1 MTQGGSGKEKNGQR
15 MHRPRLEAA
24 QKPPYDG
31 INGNGRPLSRNFRKM
46 NTTLKDRLIRHL
58 EDGHYEPQSKSELAR
73 ALNVDSRQKQDFR
86 ALVDQLEEEGRLVR
100 LQKGRYALKR
110 ERRNLVHGMIRI
122 LRSGKILFLPKK
134 EDPAAAAMGW
144 DLEAIPELELKP
156 NHLGTALDGD
166 RVAVRVERKASRG
179 RRNDRRDRFAR
190 PDTGMK
196 ARVEEV
202 TERARSRWLGTFRA
216 GKNKLGRVLGD
227 GIGSPAS
234 IELAE
239 KPAMEVLP
247 GQLVSVEPVSRGE
260 EKKAPRGKIVEVLGY
275 PDDPH
280 VDMESVIRKY
290 DLPVEFPSP
299 VLREVETL
307 SKAPSP
313 RELARRE
320 DWTDRTVIT
329 IDPAS
334 AKDFDDAI
342 SIKATPQGWTLAVH
356 IADVSHFV
364 KPGSELDKE
373 ALRRGN
379 STYLPDRVL
388 PMLPPRL
395 SDDLCSLRPDV
406 VRLTKV
412 CEMKFDKKGKLLGAR
427 FADAFIRSKARLTY
441 QEAFTMMKGH
451 DKGEIPSMVREAWKL
466 ASILRRNRYAKGALD
481 LDFPEVRAV
490 MDKDGRVTDIITEE
504 YDESHQLIEECM
516 LAANGAVALT
526 LKNKNRPTIYRV
538 HEEPDSAKL
547 FEFGQLCKL
556 YGHPVHD
563 IGQRQY
569 LNELMKSIK
578 GTPDEQLLKLALL
591 KSLMRARYDTEPLG
605 HYGLATPNYCHFT
618 SPIRRYADLVVHRS
632 LDPLLANPPKG
643 AKGPGSVSRLEED
656 AEHISET
663 ERTSASAEKDANRMK
678 LFEWLEGQCFAEHP
692 EVHDALIT
700 ETRPFGVMLEIPR
713 LQIKGLIKPD
723 QLPGGRW
730 VYEAFANRWKSDHG
744 TVLCAGLRVPVIPV
758 KVDRDQQWA
767 DFTIAS
773 RGERREPEK
782 TGASGKKEKR
792 FTGRKRRPAEGKKAP
807 AKARGKRP

>member
-1 MTQGGSGKEKNGQR
+1 MMVPMGMGDTF
-15 MHRPRLEAA
+15 
-24 QKPPYDG
+24 
-31 INGNGRPLSRNFRKM
+31 SRNFRKM
-46 NTTLKDRLIRHL
+46 NHSLKDRLIRHM
-58 EDGHYEPQSKSELAR
+58 EDGRYEPQSKSELAR
-73 ALNVDSRQKQDFR
+73 ALNVDSRQKLDFR
-86 ALVDQLEEEGRLVR
+86 ALVDQMEEEGKLVR

-122 LRSGKILFLPKK
+122 LRSGKILFLPRKG
-134 EDPAAAAMGW
+134 DPAAAALGW
-144 DLEAIPELELKP
+144 DTEAVPELELKP

-166 RVAVRVERKASRG
+166 RVAVRVERKAAKG
-179 RRNDRRDRFAR
+179 RRNIRRNRFSS
-190 PDTGMK
+190 PDADMK

-202 TERARSRWLGTFRA
+202 TERARSRWLGVFRT
-216 GKNKLGRVLGD
+216 GKNKPGRVLGD
-227 GIGSPAS
+227 GVSSPSS

-247 GQLVSVEPVSRGE
+247 GQLVSVEPITCGE

-275 PDDPH
+275 PDEPH
-280 VDMESVIRKY
+280 VDMEAVIRKY
-290 DLPVEFPSP
+290 GLSVEFPAS
-299 VLREVETL
+299 VLRELETL
-307 SKAPSP
+307 PQTPSP
-313 RELARRE
+313 GELARRE

-334 AKDFDDAI
+334 ARDFDDAI
-342 SIKATPQGWTLAVH
+342 SITATPSGWTLAVH

-364 KPGSELDKE
+364 KPGGSLDGE

-412 CEMKFDKKGKLLGAR
+412 CEMKFDKKGKMLRAR

-441 QEAFTMMKGH
+441 QEAFAMLKGN
-451 DKGEIPSMVREAWKL
+451 DKGEVPSTVREAWNL

-490 MDKDGRVTDIITEE
+490 MDKDGRVTGIITEE

-516 LAANGAVALT
+516 LAANEAVALA
-526 LKNKNRPTIYRV
+526 LKNGNRPTIYRV

-547 FEFGQLCKL
+547 FEFGQLCRL

-563 IGQRQY
+563 IDQHQY

-578 GTPDEQLLKLALL
+578 GSPDEQLLKLALL

-632 LDPLLANPPKG
+632 LNPLLANPPKG
-643 AKGPGSVSRLEED
+643 AKGAGSTGRLEED

-663 ERTSASAEKDANRMK
+663 ERISASAEKDANRMK
-678 LFEWLEGQCFAEHP
+678 LFEWLEGQCYADHP
-692 EVHDALIT
+692 EVHEALVT
-700 ETRPFGVMLEIPR
+700 ETRHFGVLLEIPR
-713 LQIKGLIKPD
+713 LQIKGLVKPD
-723 QLPGGRW
+723 KLPGGRW
-730 VYEAFANRWKSDHG
+730 VYEAFASRWKNDHG
-744 TVLCAGLRVPVIPV
+744 SVLCAGLRVPVIPV
-758 KVDRDQQWA
+758 KVDREQQWA
-767 DFTIAS
+767 DFAIVS
-773 RGERREPEK
+773 REKPRQTGKTAFPTKQEKGISGRGRRN
-782 TGASGKKEKR
+782 R
-792 FTGRKRRPAEGKKAP
+792 
-807 AKARGKRP
+807 

>member
-1 MTQGGSGKEKNGQR
+1 MMVPMGMGDTF
-15 MHRPRLEAA
+15 
-24 QKPPYDG
+24 
-31 INGNGRPLSRNFRKM
+31 SRNFRKM
-46 NTTLKDRLIRHL
+46 NHSLKDRLIRHM
-58 EDGHYEPQSKSELAR
+58 EDGRYEPQSKSELAR
-73 ALNVDSRQKQDFR
+73 ALNVDSRQKLDFR
-86 ALVDQLEEEGRLVR
+86 ALVDQMEEEGKLVR

-122 LRSGKILFLPKK
+122 LRSGKILFLPRKG
-134 EDPAAAAMGW
+134 DPAAAALGW
-144 DLEAIPELELKP
+144 DTEAIPELELKP
-156 NHLGTALDGD
+156 NRLGTALDGD
-166 RVAVRVERKASRG
+166 RVAVRVERKAARG
-179 RRNDRRDRFAR
+179 RRNIRRDRFSS
-190 PDTGMK
+190 PDAGMK

-202 TERARSRWLGTFRA
+202 TERARSRWLGVFRT
-216 GKNKLGRVLGD
+216 GKNKPCRVLGD
-227 GIGSPAS
+227 GVSSPSS

-247 GQLVSVEPVSRGE
+247 GQLVSVEPVTCGE

-275 PDDPH
+275 PDEPH
-280 VDMESVIRKY
+280 VDMEAVIRKY
-290 DLPVEFPSP
+290 GLSAEFPAS
-299 VLREVETL
+299 VLRELETL
-307 SKAPSP
+307 PQNPSP
-313 RELARRE
+313 GELARRE
-320 DWTDRTVIT
+320 NWTDRTVIT

-334 AKDFDDAI
+334 ARDFDDAI
-342 SIKATPQGWTLAVH
+342 SITATPSGWTLAVH

-364 KPGSELDKE
+364 RPGGALDGE

-412 CEMKFDKKGKLLGAR
+412 CEMKFDQKGKMLRAR

-441 QEAFTMMKGH
+441 QEAFAMLKGN
-451 DKGEIPSMVREAWKL
+451 DKGEVPSTVREAWNL

-490 MDKDGRVTDIITEE
+490 MDKDGRVTGIITEE

-516 LAANGAVALT
+516 LAANEAVALA
-526 LKNKNRPTIYRV
+526 LKNGNRPTIYRV
-538 HEEPDSAKL
+538 HEEPDSSKL

-556 YGHPVHD
+556 YGYPVHD

-578 GTPDEQLLKLALL
+578 GSPDEQLLKLALL

-632 LDPLLANPPKG
+632 LNPLLANPPKG
-643 AKGPGSVSRLEED
+643 AKGAGSAGRLEED

-663 ERTSASAEKDANRMK
+663 ERISASAEKDANRMK
-678 LFEWLEGQCFAEHP
+678 LFEWLEGQCYTEHP
-692 EVHDALIT
+692 EVHEALVT
-700 ETRPFGVMLEIPR
+700 ETRHFGVLLEIPR
-713 LQIKGLIKPD
+713 LQIKGLVKPD
-723 QLPGGRW
+723 KLPGGRW
-730 VYEAFANRWKSDHG
+730 VYEAFASRWKNDHG
-744 TVLCAGLRVPVIPV
+744 SVLCAGLRVPVIPV
-758 KVDRDQQWA
+758 KVDREQQWA
-767 DFTIAS
+767 DFAIVS
-773 RGERREPEK
+773 REK
-782 TGASGKKEKR
+782 PRQTGKTA
-792 FTGRKRRPAEGKKAP
+792 FP
-807 AKARGKRP
+807 AKQEKGTSGHGRRNR

>member
-1 MTQGGSGKEKNGQR
+1 MGDTF
-15 MHRPRLEAA
+15 
-24 QKPPYDG
+24 
-31 INGNGRPLSRNFRKM
+31 SRNFRKM
-46 NTTLKDRLIRHL
+46 NHSLKDRLIRHM
-58 EDGHYEPQSKSELAR
+58 EDGRYEPQSKSELAR
-73 ALNVDSRQKQDFR
+73 ALNVDSRQKLDFR
-86 ALVDQLEEEGRLVR
+86 ALVNQMEEEGKLVR

-122 LRSGKILFLPKK
+122 LRSGKILFLPRKG
-134 EDPAAAAMGW
+134 DPAAAALGW
-144 DLEAIPELELKP
+144 DTEAIPELELKP
-156 NHLGTALDGD
+156 NRLGTALDGD
-166 RVAVRVERKASRG
+166 RVAVRVERKAARG
-179 RRNDRRDRFAR
+179 RRNIRRDRFSS
-190 PDTGMK
+190 PDAGMK

-202 TERARSRWLGTFRA
+202 TERARSRWLGVFRT
-216 GKNKLGRVLGD
+216 GKNKPGRVLGD
-227 GIGSPAS
+227 GVSSPSS

-247 GQLVSVEPVSRGE
+247 GQLVSVEPVTCGE

-275 PDDPH
+275 PDEPH
-280 VDMESVIRKY
+280 VDMEAVIRKY
-290 DLPVEFPSP
+290 GLSAEFPAS
-299 VLREVETL
+299 VLRELETL
-307 SKAPSP
+307 PQNPSP
-313 RELARRE
+313 GELARRE
-320 DWTDRTVIT
+320 NWTDRTVIT

-334 AKDFDDAI
+334 ARDFDDAI
-342 SIKATPQGWTLAVH
+342 SITATPSGWTLAVH

-364 KPGSELDKE
+364 RPGGALDGE

-412 CEMKFDKKGKLLGAR
+412 CEMKFDKKGKMLRAR

-441 QEAFTMMKGH
+441 QEAFAMLKGN
-451 DKGEIPSMVREAWKL
+451 DKGEVPSTVREAWNL

-490 MDKDGRVTDIITEE
+490 MDKDGRVTGIITEE

-516 LAANGAVALT
+516 LAANEAVALA
-526 LKNKNRPTIYRV
+526 LKNGNRPTIYRV
-538 HEEPDSAKL
+538 HEEPDSSKL

-556 YGHPVHD
+556 YGYPVHD

-578 GTPDEQLLKLALL
+578 GSPDEQLLKLALL

-632 LDPLLANPPKG
+632 LNPLLANPPKG
-643 AKGPGSVSRLEED
+643 AKGAGSAGRLEED

-663 ERTSASAEKDANRMK
+663 ERISASAEKDANRMK
-678 LFEWLEGQCFAEHP
+678 LFEWLEGQCYTEHP
-692 EVHDALIT
+692 EVHEALVT
-700 ETRPFGVMLEIPR
+700 ETRHFGVLLEIPR
-713 LQIKGLIKPD
+713 LQIKGLVKPD
-723 QLPGGRW
+723 KLPGGRW
-730 VYEAFANRWKSDHG
+730 VYEAFASRWKNDHG
-744 TVLCAGLRVPVIPV
+744 SVLCAGLRVPVIPV
-758 KVDRDQQWA
+758 KVDREQQWA
-767 DFTIAS
+767 DFAIVS
-773 RGERREPEK
+773 REK
-782 TGASGKKEKR
+782 PRQTGKTA
-792 FTGRKRRPAEGKKAP
+792 FP
-807 AKARGKRP
+807 AKQEKGTSGHGRRNR

>member
-1 MTQGGSGKEKNGQR
+1 MMVSMGMGDTF
-15 MHRPRLEAA
+15 
-24 QKPPYDG
+24 
-31 INGNGRPLSRNFRKM
+31 SRNFRKM
-46 NTTLKDRLIRHL
+46 NHSLKDRLIRHM
-58 EDGHYEPQSKSELAR
+58 EDGRYEPQSKSELAR
-73 ALNVDSRQKQDFR
+73 ALNVDSRQKLDFR
-86 ALVDQLEEEGRLVR
+86 ALVDQMEEEGKRVR

-122 LRSGKILFLPKK
+122 LRSGKILFLPRKG
-134 EDPAAAAMGW
+134 DPAAAALGW
-144 DLEAIPELELKP
+144 DTEAIPELELKP
-156 NHLGTALDGD
+156 NRLGTALDGD
-166 RVAVRVERKASRG
+166 RVAVRVERKAARG
-179 RRNDRRDRFAR
+179 RRNIRRDRFSS
-190 PDTGMK
+190 PDAGMK

-202 TERARSRWLGTFRA
+202 TERARSRWLGVFRT
-216 GKNKLGRVLGD
+216 GKNKPGRVLGD
-227 GIGSPAS
+227 GVSSPSS

-247 GQLVSVEPVSRGE
+247 GQLVSVEPVTCGE

-275 PDDPH
+275 PDEPH
-280 VDMESVIRKY
+280 VDMEAVIRKY
-290 DLPVEFPSP
+290 GLSAEFPAS
-299 VLREVETL
+299 VLRELETL
-307 SKAPSP
+307 PQNPSP
-313 RELARRE
+313 GELARRE
-320 DWTDRTVIT
+320 NWTDRTVIT

-334 AKDFDDAI
+334 ARDFDDAI
-342 SIKATPQGWTLAVH
+342 SITATPSGWTLAVH

-364 KPGSELDKE
+364 RPGGALDGE

-412 CEMKFDKKGKLLGAR
+412 CEMKFDQKGKMLRAR

-441 QEAFTMMKGH
+441 QEAFAMLKGN
-451 DKGEIPSMVREAWKL
+451 DKGEVPSTVREAWNL

-490 MDKDGRVTDIITEE
+490 MDKDGRVTGIITEE

-516 LAANGAVALT
+516 LAANEAVALA
-526 LKNKNRPTIYRV
+526 LKNGNRPTIYRV
-538 HEEPDSAKL
+538 HEEPDSSKL

-556 YGHPVHD
+556 YGYPVHD

-578 GTPDEQLLKLALL
+578 GSPDEQLLKLALL

-632 LDPLLANPPKG
+632 LNPLLANPPKG
-643 AKGPGSVSRLEED
+643 AKGAGSAGRLEED

-663 ERTSASAEKDANRMK
+663 ERISASAEKDANRMK
-678 LFEWLEGQCFAEHP
+678 LFEWLEGQCYTEHP
-692 EVHDALIT
+692 EVHEALVT
-700 ETRPFGVMLEIPR
+700 ETRHFGVLLEIPR
-713 LQIKGLIKPD
+713 LQIKGLVKPD
-723 QLPGGRW
+723 KLPGGRW
-730 VYEAFANRWKSDHG
+730 VYEAFASRWKNDHG
-744 TVLCAGLRVPVIPV
+744 SVLCAGLRVPVIPV
-758 KVDRDQQWA
+758 KVDREQQWA
-767 DFTIAS
+767 DFAIVS
-773 RGERREPEK
+773 REK
-782 TGASGKKEKR
+782 PRQTGKTA
-792 FTGRKRRPAEGKKAP
+792 FP
-807 AKARGKRP
+807 AKQEKGTSGHGRRNR

>member
-1 MTQGGSGKEKNGQR
+1 MMVPMGMGDTF
-15 MHRPRLEAA
+15 
-24 QKPPYDG
+24 
-31 INGNGRPLSRNFRKM
+31 SRNFRKM
-46 NTTLKDRLIRHL
+46 NHSLKDRLIRHM
-58 EDGHYEPQSKSELAR
+58 EDGRYEPQSKSELAR
-73 ALNVDSRQKQDFR
+73 ALNVDSRQKLDFR
-86 ALVDQLEEEGRLVR
+86 ALVDQMEEEGKLVR

-122 LRSGKILFLPKK
+122 LRSGKILFLPRKG
-134 EDPAAAAMGW
+134 DPAAAALGW
-144 DLEAIPELELKP
+144 DTEAIPELELKP
-156 NHLGTALDGD
+156 NRLGTALDGD
-166 RVAVRVERKASRG
+166 RVAVRVERKAARG
-179 RRNDRRDRFAR
+179 RRNIRRDRFSS
-190 PDTGMK
+190 PDAGMK

-202 TERARSRWLGTFRA
+202 TERARSRWLGVFRT
-216 GKNKLGRVLGD
+216 GKNKPGRVLGD
-227 GIGSPAS
+227 GVSSPS
-234 IELAE
+234 FIELAE

-247 GQLVSVEPVSRGE
+247 GQLVSVEPVTCGE

-275 PDDPH
+275 PDEPH
-280 VDMESVIRKY
+280 VDMEAVIRKY
-290 DLPVEFPSP
+290 GLSAEFPAS
-299 VLREVETL
+299 VLRELETL
-307 SKAPSP
+307 PQNPSP
-313 RELARRE
+313 GELARRE

-334 AKDFDDAI
+334 ARDFDDAI
-342 SIKATPQGWTLAVH
+342 SITATPSGWTLAVH

-364 KPGSELDKE
+364 RPGGALDGE

-412 CEMKFDKKGKLLGAR
+412 CEMKFDQKGKMLRAR

-441 QEAFTMMKGH
+441 QEAFAMLKGN
-451 DKGEIPSMVREAWKL
+451 DKGEVPSTVREAWNL

-490 MDKDGRVTDIITEE
+490 MDKDGRVTGIITEE

-516 LAANGAVALT
+516 LAANEAVALA
-526 LKNKNRPTIYRV
+526 LKNGNRPTIYRV
-538 HEEPDSAKL
+538 HEEPDSSKL

-556 YGHPVHD
+556 YGYPVHD

-578 GTPDEQLLKLALL
+578 GSPDEQLLKLALL

-632 LDPLLANPPKG
+632 LNPLLANPPKG
-643 AKGPGSVSRLEED
+643 AKGAGSAGRLEED

-663 ERTSASAEKDANRMK
+663 ERISASAEKDANRMK
-678 LFEWLEGQCFAEHP
+678 LFEWLEGQCYTEHP
-692 EVHDALIT
+692 EVHEALVT
-700 ETRPFGVMLEIPR
+700 ETRHFGVLLEIPR
-713 LQIKGLIKPD
+713 LQIKGLVKPD
-723 QLPGGRW
+723 KLPGGRW
-730 VYEAFANRWKSDHG
+730 VYEAFASRWKNDHG
-744 TVLCAGLRVPVIPV
+744 SVLCAGLRVPVIPV
-758 KVDRDQQWA
+758 KVDREQQWA
-767 DFTIAS
+767 DFAIVS
-773 RGERREPEK
+773 REK
-782 TGASGKKEKR
+782 PRQTGKTA
-792 FTGRKRRPAEGKKAP
+792 FP
-807 AKARGKRP
+807 AKQEKGTSGHGRRNR

>member
-1 MTQGGSGKEKNGQR
+1 

-31 INGNGRPLSRNFRKM
+31 INGNGRLLSRNFHKM
-46 NTTLKDRLIRHL
+46 NNSLKDRLVRHM

-86 ALVDQLEEEGRLVR
+86 AIVDQLEEEGRLVR

-134 EDPAAAAMGW
+134 GDPAAADLGW

-166 RVAVRVERKASRG
+166 RVAVRVERKAAKG
-179 RRNDRRDRFAR
+179 RRNVRRDRFSS

-202 TERARSRWLGTFRA
+202 TERARSRWLGVFRA

-227 GIGSPAS
+227 GVGSPEY
-234 IELAE
+234 IELVE

-280 VDMESVIRKY
+280 VDMEAVIRKY
-290 DLPVEFPSP
+290 DLPVEFPAS
-299 VLREVETL
+299 VLQEVE
-307 SKAPSP
+307 SFRKNPSSV
-313 RELARRE
+313 ELGRRE

-334 AKDFDDAI
+334 ARDFDDAI
-342 SIKATPQGWTLAVH
+342 SITATPSGWTLAVH

-364 KPGSELDKE
+364 KPGGALDEE

-412 CEMKFDKKGKLLGAR
+412 CEMKFDKKGKMLHAR

-441 QEAFTMMKGH
+441 QEAFTMLKGH
-451 DKGEIPSMVREAWKL
+451 DKGEVPSMVREAWKL

-490 MDKDGRVTDIITEE
+490 MDKDGRVTIPGF
-504 YDESHQLIEECM
+504 YDDVRELTPAERKAFNKAPFS
-516 LAANGAVALT
+516 LAGYKKSLSIGDVEGEAGYTTLERTGVRPSLDVNGIWGGYTGEGTKTVIPSKA
-526 LKNKNRPTIYRV
+526 
-538 HEEPDSAKL
+538 SAKISMRLVPNQDYRKISRL
-547 FEFGQLCKL
+547 FEKYFRSIA
-556 YGHPVHD
+556 P
-563 IGQRQY
+563 
-569 LNELMKSIK
+569 KSVK
-578 GTPDEQLLKLALL
+578 VKV
-591 KSLMRARYDTEPLG
+591 KSLHGGMPYVAPTDMPAYKAAQKAIAETFGKKPLPFYSG
-605 HYGLATPNYCHFT
+605 GSIPIISGFESILGIKSLLIGFGLAEDAIHSPNESYGLEQFDRGVET
-618 SPIRRYADLVVHRS
+618 I
-632 LDPLLANPPKG
+632 PLFYKYFA
-643 AKGPGSVSRLEED
+643 
-656 AEHISET
+656 
-663 ERTSASAEKDANRMK
+663 AEK
-678 LFEWLEGQCFAEHP
+678 
-692 EVHDALIT
+692 
-700 ETRPFGVMLEIPR
+700 
-713 LQIKGLIKPD
+713 
-723 QLPGGRW
+723 
-730 VYEAFANRWKSDHG
+730 
-744 TVLCAGLRVPVIPV
+744 
-758 KVDRDQQWA
+758 
-767 DFTIAS
+767 
-773 RGERREPEK
+773 
-782 TGASGKKEKR
+782 
-792 FTGRKRRPAEGKKAP
+792 
-807 AKARGKRP
+807 

>member
-1 MTQGGSGKEKNGQR
+1 MMVPMEMGDTF
-15 MHRPRLEAA
+15 
-24 QKPPYDG
+24 
-31 INGNGRPLSRNFRKM
+31 SRNFRKM
-46 NTTLKDRLIRHL
+46 NHSLKDRLIRHM
-58 EDGHYEPQSKSELAR
+58 EDGRYEPQSKSELAR
-73 ALNVDSRQKQDFR
+73 ALNVDSRQKLDFR
-86 ALVDQLEEEGRLVR
+86 ALVDQMEEEGKLVR

-122 LRSGKILFLPKK
+122 LRSGKILFLPRKG
-134 EDPAAAAMGW
+134 DPAAAALGW
-144 DLEAIPELELKP
+144 DTEAIPELELKP
-156 NHLGTALDGD
+156 NRLGNALDGD
-166 RVAVRVERKASRG
+166 RVAVRVERKAARG
-179 RRNDRRDRFAR
+179 RRNIRRDRFSS
-190 PDTGMK
+190 PDAGMK

-202 TERARSRWLGTFRA
+202 TERARSRWLGVFRT
-216 GKNKLGRVLGD
+216 GKNKPGRVLGD
-227 GIGSPAS
+227 GVSSPSS

-247 GQLVSVEPVSRGE
+247 GQLVSVEPVTCGE

-275 PDDPH
+275 PDEPH
-280 VDMESVIRKY
+280 VDMEAVIRKY
-290 DLPVEFPSP
+290 GLSAEFPAS
-299 VLREVETL
+299 VLRELETL
-307 SKAPSP
+307 PQNPSP
-313 RELARRE
+313 GELARRE
-320 DWTDRTVIT
+320 NWTDRTVIT

-334 AKDFDDAI
+334 ARDFDDAI
-342 SIKATPQGWTLAVH
+342 SITATPSGWTLAVH

-364 KPGSELDKE
+364 RPGGALDGE

-412 CEMKFDKKGKLLGAR
+412 CEMKFDQKGKMLRAR

-441 QEAFTMMKGH
+441 QEAFAMLKGN
-451 DKGEIPSMVREAWKL
+451 DKGEVPSTVREAWNL

-490 MDKDGRVTDIITEE
+490 MDKDGRVTGIITEE

-516 LAANGAVALT
+516 LAANEAVALA
-526 LKNKNRPTIYRV
+526 LKNGNRPTIYRV
-538 HEEPDSAKL
+538 HEEPDSSKL

-556 YGHPVHD
+556 YGYPVHD

-578 GTPDEQLLKLALL
+578 GSPDEQLLKLALL

-632 LDPLLANPPKG
+632 LNPLLANPPKG
-643 AKGPGSVSRLEED
+643 AKGAGSAGRLEED

-663 ERTSASAEKDANRMK
+663 ERISASAEKDTNRMK
-678 LFEWLEGQCFAEHP
+678 LFEWLEGQCYTEHP
-692 EVHDALIT
+692 EVHEALVT
-700 ETRPFGVMLEIPR
+700 ETRHFGVLLEIPR
-713 LQIKGLIKPD
+713 LQIKGLVKPD
-723 QLPGGRW
+723 KLPGGRW
-730 VYEAFANRWKSDHG
+730 VYEAFASRWKNDHG
-744 TVLCAGLRVPVIPV
+744 SVLCAGLRVPVIPV
-758 KVDRDQQWA
+758 KVDREQQWA
-767 DFTIAS
+767 DFAIVS
-773 RGERREPEK
+773 REK
-782 TGASGKKEKR
+782 PRQTGKTA
-792 FTGRKRRPAEGKKAP
+792 FP
-807 AKARGKRP
+807 AKQEKGTSGHGRRNR

>member
-1 MTQGGSGKEKNGQR
+1 MMVSMGMGDTF
-15 MHRPRLEAA
+15 
-24 QKPPYDG
+24 
-31 INGNGRPLSRNFRKM
+31 SRNFRKM
-46 NTTLKDRLIRHL
+46 NHSLKDRLIRHM
-58 EDGHYEPQSKSELAR
+58 EDGRYEPQSKSELAR
-73 ALNVDSRQKQDFR
+73 ALNVDSRQKLDFR
-86 ALVDQLEEEGRLVR
+86 ALVDQMEEEGKLVR

-122 LRSGKILFLPKK
+122 LRSGKILFLPRKG
-134 EDPAAAAMGW
+134 DPAAAALGW
-144 DLEAIPELELKP
+144 DTEAIPELELKP
-156 NHLGTALDGD
+156 NRLGNALDGD
-166 RVAVRVERKASRG
+166 RVAVRVERKAARG
-179 RRNDRRDRFAR
+179 RRNIRRDRFSS
-190 PDTGMK
+190 PDAGMK

-202 TERARSRWLGTFRA
+202 TERARSRWLGVFRT
-216 GKNKLGRVLGD
+216 GKNKPGRVLGD
-227 GIGSPAS
+227 GVSSPSS

-247 GQLVSVEPVSRGE
+247 GQLVSVEPVTCGE

-275 PDDPH
+275 PDELH
-280 VDMESVIRKY
+280 VDMEAVIRKY
-290 DLPVEFPSP
+290 GLSAEFPAS
-299 VLREVETL
+299 VLRELETL
-307 SKAPSP
+307 PQNPSP
-313 RELARRE
+313 GELARRE
-320 DWTDRTVIT
+320 NWTDRTVIT

-334 AKDFDDAI
+334 ARDFDDAI
-342 SIKATPQGWTLAVH
+342 SITATPSGWTLAVH

-364 KPGSELDKE
+364 RPGGALDGE

-412 CEMKFDKKGKLLGAR
+412 CEMKFDQKGKMLRAR

-441 QEAFTMMKGH
+441 QEAFAMLKGN
-451 DKGEIPSMVREAWKL
+451 DKGEVPSTVREAWNL

-490 MDKDGRVTDIITEE
+490 MDKDGRVTGIITEE

-516 LAANGAVALT
+516 LAANEAVALA
-526 LKNKNRPTIYRV
+526 LKNGNRPTIYRV
-538 HEEPDSAKL
+538 HEEPDSSKL

-556 YGHPVHD
+556 YGYPVHD

-578 GTPDEQLLKLALL
+578 GSPDEQLLKLALL

-632 LDPLLANPPKG
+632 LNPLLANPPKG
-643 AKGPGSVSRLEED
+643 AKGAGSAGRLEED

-663 ERTSASAEKDANRMK
+663 ERISASAEKDANRMK
-678 LFEWLEGQCFAEHP
+678 LFEWLEGQCYTEHP
-692 EVHDALIT
+692 EVHEALVT
-700 ETRPFGVMLEIPR
+700 ETRHFGVLLEIPR
-713 LQIKGLIKPD
+713 FQIKGLVKPD
-723 QLPGGRW
+723 KLPGGRW
-730 VYEAFANRWKSDHG
+730 VYEAFASRWKNDHG
-744 TVLCAGLRVPVIPV
+744 SVLCAGLRVPVIPV
-758 KVDRDQQWA
+758 KVDREQQWA
-767 DFTIAS
+767 DFAIVS
-773 RGERREPEK
+773 REK
-782 TGASGKKEKR
+782 PRQTGKTA
-792 FTGRKRRPAEGKKAP
+792 FP
-807 AKARGKRP
+807 AKQEKGTSGHGRRNR

>member
-1 MTQGGSGKEKNGQR
+1 MG
-15 MHRPRLEAA
+15 M
-24 QKPPYDG
+24 
-31 INGNGRPLSRNFRKM
+31 GNSFSRNFRKM
-46 NTTLKDRLIRHL
+46 NNSLKDRLIRHM

-73 ALNVDSRQKQDFR
+73 ALNVDSRQKLDFR
-86 ALVDQLEEEGRLVR
+86 ALVDQMEEEGKLVR

-122 LRSGKILFLPKK
+122 LRSGKILFLPRK
-134 EDPAAAAMGW
+134 EDPAAAALGW
-144 DLEAIPELELKP
+144 DTEAVPELELKP

-166 RVAVRVERKASRG
+166 RVAVRVERKAARG
-179 RRNDRRDRFAR
+179 RRNIRRNRFSS
-190 PDTGMK
+190 PDADMK

-202 TERARSRWLGTFRA
+202 TERARSRWLGVFRT
-216 GKNKLGRVLGD
+216 GKNKPGRVLGD
-227 GIGSPAS
+227 GVSSPSS

-247 GQLVSVEPVSRGE
+247 GQLVSVEPITCGE

-275 PDDPH
+275 PDEPH
-280 VDMESVIRKY
+280 VDMEAVIRKY
-290 DLPVEFPSP
+290 GLSVEFPAS
-299 VLREVETL
+299 VLRELETL
-307 SKAPSP
+307 PQTPSP
-313 RELARRE
+313 GELARRE

-334 AKDFDDAI
+334 ARDFDDAI
-342 SIKATPQGWTLAVH
+342 SITATPSGWTLAVH

-364 KPGSELDKE
+364 KPGGSLDGE

-412 CEMKFDKKGKLLGAR
+412 CEMKFDKKGKMLRAR

-441 QEAFTMMKGH
+441 QEAFAMLKGN
-451 DKGEIPSMVREAWKL
+451 DKGEVPSTVREAWNL

-490 MDKDGRVTDIITEE
+490 MDKDGRVTGIITEE

-516 LAANGAVALT
+516 LAANEAVALA
-526 LKNKNRPTIYRV
+526 LKNGNRPTIYRV

-547 FEFGQLCKL
+547 FEFGQLCRL

-578 GTPDEQLLKLALL
+578 GSPDEQLLKLALL
-591 KSLMRARYDTEPLG
+591 KSLMRARYDTEPMG

-632 LDPLLANPPKG
+632 LNPLLANPPKG
-643 AKGPGSVSRLEED
+643 AKGAGSTGRLEED

-663 ERTSASAEKDANRMK
+663 ERISASAEKDANRMK
-678 LFEWLEGQCFAEHP
+678 LFEWLEGQCYTDHP
-692 EVHDALIT
+692 EVHEALVT
-700 ETRPFGVMLEIPR
+700 ETRHFGVLLEIPR
-713 LQIKGLIKPD
+713 LQIKGLVKPD
-723 QLPGGRW
+723 KLPGGRW
-730 VYEAFANRWKSDHG
+730 VYEAFASRWKNDHG
-744 TVLCAGLRVPVIPV
+744 SVLCAGLRVPVIPV
-758 KVDRDQQWA
+758 KVDREQQWA
-767 DFTIAS
+767 DFAIVS
-773 RGERREPEK
+773 REK
-782 TGASGKKEKR
+782 PRQTGKTA
-792 FTGRKRRPAEGKKAP
+792 FP
-807 AKARGKRP
+807 AKQEKGISGRGRRNR

>member
-1 MTQGGSGKEKNGQR
+1 MGMGDTF
-15 MHRPRLEAA
+15 
-24 QKPPYDG
+24 
-31 INGNGRPLSRNFRKM
+31 SRNFRKM
-46 NTTLKDRLIRHL
+46 NHSLKDRLIRHM
-58 EDGHYEPQSKSELAR
+58 EDGRYEPQSKSELAR
-73 ALNVDSRQKQDFR
+73 ALNVDSRQKLDFR
-86 ALVDQLEEEGRLVR
+86 ALVDQMEEEGKLVR
-100 LQKGRYALKR
+100 LQKGRYTLKR

-122 LRSGKILFLPKK
+122 LRSGKILFLPRKG
-134 EDPAAAAMGW
+134 DPAAAALGW
-144 DLEAIPELELKP
+144 DTEAIPELELKP
-156 NHLGTALDGD
+156 NRLGTALDGD
-166 RVAVRVERKASRG
+166 RVAVRVERKTAKG
-179 RRNDRRDRFAR
+179 RRNIRRDRFSS
-190 PDTGMK
+190 PDAGMK

-202 TERARSRWLGTFRA
+202 TERARSRWLGVFRT

-227 GIGSPAS
+227 GVSSPSS

-247 GQLVSVEPVSRGE
+247 GQLVSVEPVPCGE
-260 EKKAPRGKIVEVLGY
+260 EKKAPRGKIMEVLGY
-275 PDDPH
+275 PDEPH
-280 VDMESVIRKY
+280 VDMEAVIRKY
-290 DLPVEFPSP
+290 GLSAEFPAS
-299 VLREVETL
+299 VLRELETL
-307 SKAPSP
+307 PQNPSP
-313 RELARRE
+313 GELARRE

-334 AKDFDDAI
+334 ARDFDDAI
-342 SIKATPQGWTLAVH
+342 SITATPSGWTLAVH

-364 KPGSELDKE
+364 RPGGALDGE

-412 CEMKFDKKGKLLGAR
+412 CEMKFDQKGKMLRAR

-441 QEAFTMMKGH
+441 QEAFAMLKGN
-451 DKGEIPSMVREAWKL
+451 DKGEVPSTVREAWNL

-490 MDKDGRVTDIITEE
+490 MDKDGRVTGIITEE

-516 LAANGAVALT
+516 LAANEAVALA
-526 LKNKNRPTIYRV
+526 LKNGNRPTIYRV
-538 HEEPDSAKL
+538 HEEPNSSKL

-578 GTPDEQLLKLALL
+578 DSPDEQLLKLALL
-591 KSLMRARYDTEPLG
+591 KSLMRARYDTDPLG

-632 LDPLLANPPKG
+632 LNPLLSNPPKG
-643 AKGPGSVSRLEED
+643 AKGAGSAGRLEED

-663 ERTSASAEKDANRMK
+663 ERISASAEKDANRMK
-678 LFEWLEGQCFAEHP
+678 LFEWLEDQCYTDHP
-692 EVHDALIT
+692 EVHEALVT
-700 ETRPFGVMLEIPR
+700 ETRHFGVLLEIPR
-713 LQIKGLIKPD
+713 LQIKGLVKPD
-723 QLPGGRW
+723 KLPGGRW
-730 VYEAFANRWKSDHG
+730 VYEAFASRWKNDHG
-744 TVLCAGLRVPVIPV
+744 SVLCAGLRVPVIPV
-758 KVDRDQQWA
+758 KVDREQQWA
-767 DFTIAS
+767 DFAIVS
-773 RGERREPEK
+773 RKKPRQTEK
-782 TGASGKKEKR
+782 TAFPAKQEKR
-792 FTGRKRRPAEGKKAP
+792 TSGRGRRN
-807 AKARGKRP
+807 R

>member
-1 MTQGGSGKEKNGQR
+1 MMVSMGMGDTFSQ
-15 MHRPRLEAA
+15 
-24 QKPPYDG
+24 
-31 INGNGRPLSRNFRKM
+31 NFRKM
-46 NTTLKDRLIRHL
+46 NHSLKDRLIRHM
-58 EDGHYEPQSKSELAR
+58 EDGRYEPQSKSELAR
-73 ALNVDSRQKQDFR
+73 ALNVESRQKLDFR
-86 ALVDQLEEEGRLVR
+86 ALVDQMEEEGKLVR

-122 LRSGKILFLPKK
+122 LRSGKILFLPRKG
-134 EDPAAAAMGW
+134 DPAAAALGW
-144 DLEAIPELELKP
+144 DTEAIPELELKP
-156 NHLGTALDGD
+156 NRLGTALDGD
-166 RVAVRVERKASRG
+166 RVAVRVERKMAKG
-179 RRNDRRDRFAR
+179 RRNIRRDRFSS
-190 PDTGMK
+190 PDAGMK

-202 TERARSRWLGTFRA
+202 TERARSRWLGVFRT

-227 GIGSPAS
+227 GVSSPSS

-247 GQLVSVEPVSRGE
+247 GQLVSVEPVPCGE
-260 EKKAPRGKIVEVLGY
+260 EKKAPRGKIMEVLGY
-275 PDDPH
+275 PDEPH
-280 VDMESVIRKY
+280 VDMEAVIRKY
-290 DLPVEFPSP
+290 GLSAEFPAS
-299 VLREVETL
+299 VLRELETL
-307 SKAPSP
+307 PQNPSP
-313 RELARRE
+313 GELARRE

-334 AKDFDDAI
+334 ARDFDDAI
-342 SIKATPQGWTLAVH
+342 SITATPSGWTLAVH

-364 KPGSELDKE
+364 RPGGALDGE

-412 CEMKFDKKGKLLGAR
+412 CEMKFDQKGKMLRAR

-441 QEAFTMMKGH
+441 QEAFAMLKGN
-451 DKGEIPSMVREAWKL
+451 DKGEVPSTVREAWNL

-490 MDKDGRVTDIITEE
+490 MDKDGRVTGILTEE

-516 LAANGAVALT
+516 LAANEAVALA
-526 LKNKNRPTIYRV
+526 LKNGNRPTIYRV
-538 HEEPDSAKL
+538 HEEPDSSKL

-578 GTPDEQLLKLALL
+578 DSPDEQLLKLALL

-632 LDPLLANPPKG
+632 LNPLLSNPPKG
-643 AKGPGSVSRLEED
+643 AKGAGSAGRLEED

-663 ERTSASAEKDANRMK
+663 ERISASAEKDANRMK
-678 LFEWLEGQCFAEHP
+678 LFEWLEGQCYTDHP
-692 EVHDALIT
+692 EVHEALVT
-700 ETRPFGVMLEIPR
+700 ETRHFGVLLEIPR
-713 LQIKGLIKPD
+713 LQIKGLVKPD
-723 QLPGGRW
+723 KLPGGRW
-730 VYEAFANRWKSDHG
+730 VYEAFASRWKNDHG
-744 TVLCAGLRVPVIPV
+744 SVLCAGLRVPVIPV
-758 KVDRDQQWA
+758 KVDREQQWA
-767 DFTIAS
+767 DFAIVS
-773 RGERREPEK
+773 REKPRQTEK
-782 TGASGKKEKR
+782 TAFPAKQEKR
-792 FTGRKRRPAEGKKAP
+792 TSGRGRRN
-807 AKARGKRP
+807 R

>member
-1 MTQGGSGKEKNGQR
+1 MMVPMGTG
-15 MHRPRLEAA
+15 
-24 QKPPYDG
+24 DTF
-31 INGNGRPLSRNFRKM
+31 SRNFRKM
-46 NTTLKDRLIRHL
+46 NHSLKDRLIRHM
-58 EDGHYEPQSKSELAR
+58 EDGRHEPQSKSELAR
-73 ALNVDSRQKQDFR
+73 ALNVDSRQKLDFR
-86 ALVDQLEEEGRLVR
+86 ALVDQMEEEGKLVR

-122 LRSGKILFLPKK
+122 LRSGKILFLPRKG
-134 EDPAAAAMGW
+134 DPAAAALGW
-144 DLEAIPELELKP
+144 DTEAIPELELKP
-156 NHLGTALDGD
+156 NRLGNALDGD
-166 RVAVRVERKASRG
+166 RVAVRVERKTAKG
-179 RRNDRRDRFAR
+179 RRNIRRDRFSS
-190 PDTGMK
+190 PDAGMK

-202 TERARSRWLGTFRA
+202 TERARSRWLGVFRT
-216 GKNKLGRVLGD
+216 GKNKPGRVLGD
-227 GIGSPAS
+227 GVSSPSS

-247 GQLVSVEPVSRGE
+247 GQLVSVEPVTCGE

-275 PDDPH
+275 PDEPH
-280 VDMESVIRKY
+280 VDMEAVIRKY
-290 DLPVEFPSP
+290 GLSAEFPAS
-299 VLREVETL
+299 VLRELETL
-307 SKAPSP
+307 PQNPSP
-313 RELARRE
+313 GELARRE

-334 AKDFDDAI
+334 ARDFDDAI
-342 SIKATPQGWTLAVH
+342 SITATPSGWTLAVH

-364 KPGSELDKE
+364 RPGGALDGE

-412 CEMKFDKKGKLLGAR
+412 CEMKFDQKGKMLRAR

-441 QEAFTMMKGH
+441 QEAFAMLKGN
-451 DKGEIPSMVREAWKL
+451 DKGEVPSTVREAWNL

-490 MDKDGRVTDIITEE
+490 MDKDGRVTGIITEE

-516 LAANGAVALT
+516 LAANEAVALA
-526 LKNKNRPTIYRV
+526 LKNGNRPTIYRV

-569 LNELMKSIK
+569 LNELMKFIK
-578 GTPDEQLLKLALL
+578 GSPDEQLLKLALL

-632 LDPLLANPPKG
+632 LNPLLANPPKG
-643 AKGPGSVSRLEED
+643 AKGAGSTGRLEED

-663 ERTSASAEKDANRMK
+663 ERISASAEKDANRMK
-678 LFEWLEGQCFAEHP
+678 LFEWLEGQCYTDHP
-692 EVHDALIT
+692 EVHEALVM
-700 ETRPFGVMLEIPR
+700 ETRHFGVLLEIPR
-713 LQIKGLIKPD
+713 LQIKGLVKPD
-723 QLPGGRW
+723 KLPGGRW
-730 VYEAFANRWKSDHG
+730 VYEAFASRWKNDHG
-744 TVLCAGLRVPVIPV
+744 SVLCAGLRVPVIPV
-758 KVDRDQQWA
+758 KVDREQQWA
-767 DFTIAS
+767 DFAIVS
-773 RGERREPEK
+773 REKPRQTGKTAVPVKQEKGTSGHGRRN
-782 TGASGKKEKR
+782 R
-792 FTGRKRRPAEGKKAP
+792 
-807 AKARGKRP
+807 

>member
-1 MTQGGSGKEKNGQR
+1 MMVPMEMGDTF
-15 MHRPRLEAA
+15 
-24 QKPPYDG
+24 
-31 INGNGRPLSRNFRKM
+31 SRNFRKM
-46 NTTLKDRLIRHL
+46 NHSLKDRLIRHM
-58 EDGHYEPQSKSELAR
+58 EDGRYEPQSKSELAR
-73 ALNVDSRQKQDFR
+73 ALNVDSRQKLDFR
-86 ALVDQLEEEGRLVR
+86 ALVDQMEEEGKLVR

-122 LRSGKILFLPKK
+122 LRSGKILFLPRKG
-134 EDPAAAAMGW
+134 DPAAAALGW
-144 DLEAIPELELKP
+144 DTEAIPELELKP
-156 NHLGTALDGD
+156 NRLGNALDGD
-166 RVAVRVERKASRG
+166 RVAVRVERKAARG
-179 RRNDRRDRFAR
+179 RRNIRRDRFSS
-190 PDTGMK
+190 PDAGMK

-202 TERARSRWLGTFRA
+202 TERARSRWLGVFRT
-216 GKNKLGRVLGD
+216 GKNKPGRVLGD
-227 GIGSPAS
+227 GVSSPSS

-247 GQLVSVEPVSRGE
+247 GQLVSVEPVTCGE

-275 PDDPH
+275 PDEPH
-280 VDMESVIRKY
+280 VDMEAVIGKY
-290 DLPVEFPSP
+290 GLSAEFPAS
-299 VLREVETL
+299 VLRELETL
-307 SKAPSP
+307 PQNPSP
-313 RELARRE
+313 GELARRE
-320 DWTDRTVIT
+320 NWTDRTVIT

-334 AKDFDDAI
+334 ARDFDDAI
-342 SIKATPQGWTLAVH
+342 SITATPSGWTLAVH

-364 KPGSELDKE
+364 RPGGALDGE

-412 CEMKFDKKGKLLGAR
+412 CEMKFDQKGKMLRAR

-441 QEAFTMMKGH
+441 QEAFAMLKGN
-451 DKGEIPSMVREAWKL
+451 DKGEVPSTVREAWNL

-490 MDKDGRVTDIITEE
+490 MDKDGRVTGIITEE

-516 LAANGAVALT
+516 LAANEAVALA
-526 LKNKNRPTIYRV
+526 LKNGNRPTIYRV
-538 HEEPDSAKL
+538 HEEPDSSKL

-556 YGHPVHD
+556 YGYPVHD

-578 GTPDEQLLKLALL
+578 GSPDEQLLKLALL

-632 LDPLLANPPKG
+632 LNPLLANPPKG
-643 AKGPGSVSRLEED
+643 AKGAGSAGRLEED

-663 ERTSASAEKDANRMK
+663 ERISASAEKDANRMK
-678 LFEWLEGQCFAEHP
+678 LFEWLEGQCYTEHP
-692 EVHDALIT
+692 EVHEALVT
-700 ETRPFGVMLEIPR
+700 ETRHFGVLLEIPR
-713 LQIKGLIKPD
+713 LQIKGLVKPD
-723 QLPGGRW
+723 KLPGGRW
-730 VYEAFANRWKSDHG
+730 VYEAFASRWKNDHG
-744 TVLCAGLRVPVIPV
+744 SVLCAGLRVPVIPV
-758 KVDRDQQWA
+758 KVDREQQWA
-767 DFTIAS
+767 DFAIVS
-773 RGERREPEK
+773 REK
-782 TGASGKKEKR
+782 PRQTGKTA
-792 FTGRKRRPAEGKKAP
+792 FP
-807 AKARGKRP
+807 AKQEKGTSGHGRRNR

>member
-1 MTQGGSGKEKNGQR
+1 MMVPMEMGDTF
-15 MHRPRLEAA
+15 
-24 QKPPYDG
+24 
-31 INGNGRPLSRNFRKM
+31 SRNFRKM
-46 NTTLKDRLIRHL
+46 NHSLKDRLIRHM
-58 EDGHYEPQSKSELAR
+58 EDGRYEPQSKSELAR
-73 ALNVDSRQKQDFR
+73 ALNVDSRQKLDFR
-86 ALVDQLEEEGRLVR
+86 ALVDQMEEEGKLVR

-122 LRSGKILFLPKK
+122 LRSGKILFLPRKG
-134 EDPAAAAMGW
+134 DPAAAALGW
-144 DLEAIPELELKP
+144 DTEAIPELELKP
-156 NHLGTALDGD
+156 NRLGNALDGD
-166 RVAVRVERKASRG
+166 RVAVRVERKAARG
-179 RRNDRRDRFAR
+179 RRNIRRDRFSS
-190 PDTGMK
+190 PDAGMK

-202 TERARSRWLGTFRA
+202 TERARSRWLGVFRT
-216 GKNKLGRVLGD
+216 GKNKPGRVLGD
-227 GIGSPAS
+227 GVSSPSS

-247 GQLVSVEPVSRGE
+247 GQLVSVEPVTCGE

-275 PDDPH
+275 PDEPH
-280 VDMESVIRKY
+280 VDMEAVIRKY
-290 DLPVEFPSP
+290 GLSAEFPAS
-299 VLREVETL
+299 VLRELETL
-307 SKAPSP
+307 PQNPSP
-313 RELARRE
+313 GELARRE
-320 DWTDRTVIT
+320 NWTDRTVIT

-334 AKDFDDAI
+334 ARDFDDAI
-342 SIKATPQGWTLAVH
+342 SITATPSGWTLAVH

-364 KPGSELDKE
+364 RPGGALDGE

-412 CEMKFDKKGKLLGAR
+412 CEMKFDQKGKMLRAR

-441 QEAFTMMKGH
+441 QEAFAMLKGN
-451 DKGEIPSMVREAWKL
+451 DKGEVPSTVREAWNL

-490 MDKDGRVTDIITEE
+490 MDKDGRVTGIITEE

-516 LAANGAVALT
+516 LAANEAVALA
-526 LKNKNRPTIYRV
+526 LKNGNRPTIYRV
-538 HEEPDSAKL
+538 HEEPDSSKL

-556 YGHPVHD
+556 YGYPVHD

-578 GTPDEQLLKLALL
+578 GSPDEQLLKLALL

-632 LDPLLANPPKG
+632 LNPLLANPPKG
-643 AKGPGSVSRLEED
+643 AKGAGSAGRLEED

-663 ERTSASAEKDANRMK
+663 ERISASAEKDANRMK
-678 LFEWLEGQCFAEHP
+678 LFEWLEGQCYTEHP
-692 EVHDALIT
+692 EVHEALVT
-700 ETRPFGVMLEIPR
+700 ETRHFGVLLEIPR
-713 LQIKGLIKPD
+713 FQIKGLVKPD
-723 QLPGGRW
+723 KLPGGRW
-730 VYEAFANRWKSDHG
+730 VYEAFASRWKNDHG
-744 TVLCAGLRVPVIPV
+744 SVLCAGLRVPVIPV
-758 KVDRDQQWA
+758 KVDREQQWA
-767 DFTIAS
+767 DFAIVS
-773 RGERREPEK
+773 REK
-782 TGASGKKEKR
+782 PRQTGKTA
-792 FTGRKRRPAEGKKAP
+792 FP
-807 AKARGKRP
+807 AKQEKGTSGHGRRNR

>member
-1 MTQGGSGKEKNGQR
+1 MMVPMGMGDTF
-15 MHRPRLEAA
+15 
-24 QKPPYDG
+24 
-31 INGNGRPLSRNFRKM
+31 SRNFRKM
-46 NTTLKDRLIRHL
+46 NHSLKDRLIRHM
-58 EDGHYEPQSKSELAR
+58 EDGRYEPQSKSELAR
-73 ALNVDSRQKQDFR
+73 ALNVDSRQKLDFR
-86 ALVDQLEEEGRLVR
+86 ALVDQMEEEGKLVR

-122 LRSGKILFLPKK
+122 LRSGKILFLPRKG
-134 EDPAAAAMGW
+134 DPAAAALGW
-144 DLEAIPELELKP
+144 DTEAIPELELKP
-156 NHLGTALDGD
+156 NRLGTALDGD
-166 RVAVRVERKASRG
+166 RVAVRVERKAARG
-179 RRNDRRDRFAR
+179 RRNIRRDRFSS
-190 PDTGMK
+190 PDAGMK

-202 TERARSRWLGTFRA
+202 TERARSRWLGVFRT
-216 GKNKLGRVLGD
+216 GKNKPGRVLGD
-227 GIGSPAS
+227 GVSSPSS

-247 GQLVSVEPVSRGE
+247 GQLVSVEPVTCGE

-275 PDDPH
+275 PDEPH
-280 VDMESVIRKY
+280 VDMEAVIRKY
-290 DLPVEFPSP
+290 GLSAEFPAS
-299 VLREVETL
+299 VLRELETL
-307 SKAPSP
+307 PQNPSP
-313 RELARRE
+313 GELARRE
-320 DWTDRTVIT
+320 NWTDRTVIT

-334 AKDFDDAI
+334 ARDFDDAI
-342 SIKATPQGWTLAVH
+342 SITATPSGWTLAVH

-364 KPGSELDKE
+364 RPGGALDGE

-412 CEMKFDKKGKLLGAR
+412 CEMKFDQKGKMLRAR

-441 QEAFTMMKGH
+441 QEAFAMLKGN
-451 DKGEIPSMVREAWKL
+451 DKGEVPSTVREAWNL

-490 MDKDGRVTDIITEE
+490 MDKDGRVTGIITEE

-516 LAANGAVALT
+516 LAANEAVALA
-526 LKNKNRPTIYRV
+526 LKNGNRPTIYRV

-569 LNELMKSIK
+569 LNELMKFIK
-578 GTPDEQLLKLALL
+578 GSPDEQLLKLALL

-632 LDPLLANPPKG
+632 LNPLLANPPKG
-643 AKGPGSVSRLEED
+643 ARGAGSTGRLEED

-663 ERTSASAEKDANRMK
+663 ERISASAEKDANRMK
-678 LFEWLEGQCFAEHP
+678 LFEWLEGQCYTDHP
-692 EVHDALIT
+692 EVHEALVM
-700 ETRPFGVMLEIPR
+700 ETRHFGVLLEIPR
-713 LQIKGLIKPD
+713 LQIKGLVKPD
-723 QLPGGRW
+723 KLPGGRW
-730 VYEAFANRWKSDHG
+730 VYEAFASRWKNDHG
-744 TVLCAGLRVPVIPV
+744 SVLCAGLRVPVIPV
-758 KVDRDQQWA
+758 KVDREQQWA
-767 DFTIAS
+767 DFAIVS
-773 RGERREPEK
+773 REK
-782 TGASGKKEKR
+782 PRQTGKTAVPVKQEKR
-792 FTGRKRRPAEGKKAP
+792 TSGRGRRD
-807 AKARGKRP
+807 R

>member
-1 MTQGGSGKEKNGQR
+1 MMVPMGMGDTF
-15 MHRPRLEAA
+15 
-24 QKPPYDG
+24 
-31 INGNGRPLSRNFRKM
+31 SRNFRKM
-46 NTTLKDRLIRHL
+46 NHSLKDRLIRHM
-58 EDGHYEPQSKSELAR
+58 EDGRYEPQSKSELAR
-73 ALNVDSRQKQDFR
+73 ALNVDSRQKLDFR
-86 ALVDQLEEEGRLVR
+86 ALVDQMEEEGKLVR

-122 LRSGKILFLPKK
+122 LRSGTILFLPRKG
-134 EDPAAAAMGW
+134 DPAAAALGW
-144 DLEAIPELELKP
+144 DTEAIPELELKP
-156 NHLGTALDGD
+156 NRLGTALDGD
-166 RVAVRVERKASRG
+166 RVAVRVERKAARG
-179 RRNDRRDRFAR
+179 RRNIRRDRFSS
-190 PDTGMK
+190 PDAGMK

-202 TERARSRWLGTFRA
+202 TERARSRWLGVFRT
-216 GKNKLGRVLGD
+216 GKNKPGRVLGD
-227 GIGSPAS
+227 GVSSPSS

-247 GQLVSVEPVSRGE
+247 GQLVSVEPVTCGE

-275 PDDPH
+275 PDEPH
-280 VDMESVIRKY
+280 VDMEAVIRKY
-290 DLPVEFPSP
+290 GLSAEFPAS
-299 VLREVETL
+299 VLRELETL
-307 SKAPSP
+307 PQNPSP
-313 RELARRE
+313 GELARRE
-320 DWTDRTVIT
+320 NWTDRTVIT

-334 AKDFDDAI
+334 ARDFDDAI
-342 SIKATPQGWTLAVH
+342 SITATPSGWTLAVH

-364 KPGSELDKE
+364 RPGGALDGE

-412 CEMKFDKKGKLLGAR
+412 CEMKFDQKGKMLRAR

-441 QEAFTMMKGH
+441 QEAFAMLKGN
-451 DKGEIPSMVREAWKL
+451 DKGEVPSTVREAWNL

-490 MDKDGRVTDIITEE
+490 MDKDGRVTGIITEE

-516 LAANGAVALT
+516 LAANEAVALA
-526 LKNKNRPTIYRV
+526 LKNGNRPTIYRV
-538 HEEPDSAKL
+538 HEEPDSSKL

-556 YGHPVHD
+556 YGYPVHD

-578 GTPDEQLLKLALL
+578 GSPDEQLLKLALL

-632 LDPLLANPPKG
+632 LNPLLANPPKG
-643 AKGPGSVSRLEED
+643 AKGAGSAGRLEED

-663 ERTSASAEKDANRMK
+663 ERISASAEKDANRMK
-678 LFEWLEGQCFAEHP
+678 LFEWLEGQCYTEHP
-692 EVHDALIT
+692 EVHEALVT
-700 ETRPFGVMLEIPR
+700 ETRHFGVLLEIPR
-713 LQIKGLIKPD
+713 LQIKGLVKPD
-723 QLPGGRW
+723 KLPGGRW
-730 VYEAFANRWKSDHG
+730 VYEAFASRWKNDHG
-744 TVLCAGLRVPVIPV
+744 SVLCAGLRVPVIPV
-758 KVDRDQQWA
+758 KVDREQQWA
-767 DFTIAS
+767 DFAIVS
-773 RGERREPEK
+773 REK
-782 TGASGKKEKR
+782 PRQTGKTA
-792 FTGRKRRPAEGKKAP
+792 FP
-807 AKARGKRP
+807 AKQEKGTSGHGRRNR

>member
-1 MTQGGSGKEKNGQR
+1 MMVPMGMGDTF
-15 MHRPRLEAA
+15 
-24 QKPPYDG
+24 
-31 INGNGRPLSRNFRKM
+31 SRNFRKM
-46 NTTLKDRLIRHL
+46 NHSLKDRLIRHM
-58 EDGHYEPQSKSELAR
+58 EDGRYEPQSKSELAR
-73 ALNVDSRQKQDFR
+73 ALNVDSRQKLDFR
-86 ALVDQLEEEGRLVR
+86 ALVDQMEEEGKLVR

-122 LRSGKILFLPKK
+122 LRSGKILFLPRKG
-134 EDPAAAAMGW
+134 DPAAAALGW
-144 DLEAIPELELKP
+144 DTEAIPELELKP
-156 NHLGTALDGD
+156 NRLGTALDGD
-166 RVAVRVERKASRG
+166 RVAVRVERKAARG
-179 RRNDRRDRFAR
+179 RRNIRRDRFSS
-190 PDTGMK
+190 PDAGMK

-202 TERARSRWLGTFRA
+202 TERARSRWLGVFRT
-216 GKNKLGRVLGD
+216 GKNKPGRVLGD
-227 GIGSPAS
+227 GVSSPSS

-247 GQLVSVEPVSRGE
+247 GQLVSVEPVTCGE

-275 PDDPH
+275 PDEPH
-280 VDMESVIRKY
+280 VDMEAVIRKY
-290 DLPVEFPSP
+290 GLSAEFPAS
-299 VLREVETL
+299 VLRELETL
-307 SKAPSP
+307 PQNPSP
-313 RELARRE
+313 GELARRE
-320 DWTDRTVIT
+320 NWTDRTVIT

-334 AKDFDDAI
+334 ARDFDDAI
-342 SIKATPQGWTLAVH
+342 SITATPSGWTLAVH

-364 KPGSELDKE
+364 RPGGALDGE

-412 CEMKFDKKGKLLGAR
+412 CEMNFDQKGKMLRAR

-441 QEAFTMMKGH
+441 QEAFAMLKGN
-451 DKGEIPSMVREAWKL
+451 DKGEVPSTVREAWNL

-490 MDKDGRVTDIITEE
+490 MDKDGRVTGIITEE

-516 LAANGAVALT
+516 LAANEAVAL
-526 LKNKNRPTIYRV
+526 KNGNRPTIYRV
-538 HEEPDSAKL
+538 HEEPDSSKL

-556 YGHPVHD
+556 YGYPVHD

-578 GTPDEQLLKLALL
+578 GSPDEQLLKLALL

-632 LDPLLANPPKG
+632 LNPLLANPPKG
-643 AKGPGSVSRLEED
+643 AKGAGSAGRLEED

-663 ERTSASAEKDANRMK
+663 ERISASAEKDANRMK
-678 LFEWLEGQCFAEHP
+678 LFEWLEGQCYTEHP
-692 EVHDALIT
+692 EVHEALVT
-700 ETRPFGVMLEIPR
+700 ETRHFGVLLEIPR
-713 LQIKGLIKPD
+713 LQIKGLVKPD
-723 QLPGGRW
+723 KLPGGRW
-730 VYEAFANRWKSDHG
+730 VYEAFASRWKNDHG
-744 TVLCAGLRVPVIPV
+744 SVLCAGLRVPVIPV
-758 KVDRDQQWA
+758 KVDREQQWA
-767 DFTIAS
+767 DFAIVS
-773 RGERREPEK
+773 REK
-782 TGASGKKEKR
+782 PRQTGKTA
-792 FTGRKRRPAEGKKAP
+792 FP
-807 AKARGKRP
+807 AKQEKGTSGHGRRNR

>member
-1 MTQGGSGKEKNGQR
+1 MGMGDTF
-15 MHRPRLEAA
+15 
-24 QKPPYDG
+24 
-31 INGNGRPLSRNFRKM
+31 SRNFRKM
-46 NTTLKDRLIRHL
+46 NHSLKDRLIRHM
-58 EDGHYEPQSKSELAR
+58 EDGRYEPQSKSELAR
-73 ALNVDSRQKQDFR
+73 ALNVDSRQKLDFR
-86 ALVDQLEEEGRLVR
+86 ALVDQMEEEGKLVR

-122 LRSGKILFLPKK
+122 LRSGKILFLPRKG
-134 EDPAAAAMGW
+134 DPAAAALGW
-144 DLEAIPELELKP
+144 DTEAIPELELKP
-156 NHLGTALDGD
+156 NRLGTALDGD
-166 RVAVRVERKASRG
+166 RVAVRVERKAARG
-179 RRNDRRDRFAR
+179 RRNIRRDRFSS
-190 PDTGMK
+190 PDAGMK

-202 TERARSRWLGTFRA
+202 TERARSRWLGVFRT
-216 GKNKLGRVLGD
+216 GKNKPGRVLGD
-227 GIGSPAS
+227 GVSSPSS

-247 GQLVSVEPVSRGE
+247 GQLVSVEPVTCGE

-275 PDDPH
+275 PDEPH
-280 VDMESVIRKY
+280 VDMEAVIRKY
-290 DLPVEFPSP
+290 GLSAEFPAS
-299 VLREVETL
+299 VLRELETL
-307 SKAPSP
+307 PQNPSP
-313 RELARRE
+313 GELARRE
-320 DWTDRTVIT
+320 NWTDRTVIT

-334 AKDFDDAI
+334 ARDFDDAI
-342 SIKATPQGWTLAVH
+342 SITATPSGWTLAVH

-364 KPGSELDKE
+364 RPGGALDGE

-412 CEMKFDKKGKLLGAR
+412 CEMKFDQKGKMLRAR

-441 QEAFTMMKGH
+441 QEAFAMLKGN
-451 DKGEIPSMVREAWKL
+451 DKGEVPSTVREAWNL

-490 MDKDGRVTDIITEE
+490 MDKDGRVTGIITEE

-516 LAANGAVALT
+516 LAANEAVALA
-526 LKNKNRPTIYRV
+526 LKNGNRPTIYRV
-538 HEEPDSAKL
+538 HEEPDSSKL

-556 YGHPVHD
+556 YGYPVHD

-578 GTPDEQLLKLALL
+578 GSPDEQLLKLALL

-632 LDPLLANPPKG
+632 LNPLLANPPKG
-643 AKGPGSVSRLEED
+643 AKGAGSAGRLEED

-663 ERTSASAEKDANRMK
+663 ERISASAEKDANRMK
-678 LFEWLEGQCFAEHP
+678 LFEWLEGQCYTEHP
-692 EVHDALIT
+692 EVHEALVT
-700 ETRPFGVMLEIPR
+700 ETRHFGVLLEIPR
-713 LQIKGLIKPD
+713 FQIKGLVKPD
-723 QLPGGRW
+723 KLPGGRW
-730 VYEAFANRWKSDHG
+730 VYEAFASRWKNDHG
-744 TVLCAGLRVPVIPV
+744 SVLCAGLRVPVIPV
-758 KVDRDQQWA
+758 KVDREQQWA
-767 DFTIAS
+767 DFAIVS
-773 RGERREPEK
+773 REK
-782 TGASGKKEKR
+782 PRQTGKTA
-792 FTGRKRRPAEGKKAP
+792 FP
-807 AKARGKRP
+807 AKQEKGTSGHGRRNR

>member
-1 MTQGGSGKEKNGQR
+1 MMVPMGMGDTF
-15 MHRPRLEAA
+15 
-24 QKPPYDG
+24 
-31 INGNGRPLSRNFRKM
+31 SRNFRKM
-46 NTTLKDRLIRHL
+46 NHSLKDRLIRHM
-58 EDGHYEPQSKSELAR
+58 EDGRYEPQSKSELAR
-73 ALNVDSRQKQDFR
+73 ALNVDSRQKLDFR
-86 ALVDQLEEEGRLVR
+86 ALVDQMEEEGKLVR

-122 LRSGKILFLPKK
+122 LRSGKILFLPRKG
-134 EDPAAAAMGW
+134 DPAAAALGW
-144 DLEAIPELELKP
+144 DTEAIPELELKP
-156 NHLGTALDGD
+156 NRLGTALDGD
-166 RVAVRVERKASRG
+166 RVAVRVERKAARG
-179 RRNDRRDRFAR
+179 RRNIRRDRFSS
-190 PDTGMK
+190 PDAGMK

-202 TERARSRWLGTFRA
+202 TERARSRWLGVFRT
-216 GKNKLGRVLGD
+216 GKNKPGRVLGD
-227 GIGSPAS
+227 GVSSPSS

-247 GQLVSVEPVSRGE
+247 GQLVSVEPVTCGE

-275 PDDPH
+275 PDEPH
-280 VDMESVIRKY
+280 VDMEAVIRKY
-290 DLPVEFPSP
+290 GLSAEFPAS
-299 VLREVETL
+299 VLRELETL
-307 SKAPSP
+307 PQNPSP
-313 RELARRE
+313 GELARRE
-320 DWTDRTVIT
+320 NWTDRTVIT

-334 AKDFDDAI
+334 ARDFDDAI
-342 SIKATPQGWTLAVH
+342 SITATPSGWTLAAH

-364 KPGSELDKE
+364 RPGGALDGE

-412 CEMKFDKKGKLLGAR
+412 CEMKFDQKGKMLRAR

-441 QEAFTMMKGH
+441 QEAFAMLKGN
-451 DKGEIPSMVREAWKL
+451 DKGEVPSTVREAWNL

-490 MDKDGRVTDIITEE
+490 MDKDGRVTGIITEE

-516 LAANGAVALT
+516 LAANEAVALA
-526 LKNKNRPTIYRV
+526 LKNGNRPTIYRV
-538 HEEPDSAKL
+538 HEEPDSSKL

-556 YGHPVHD
+556 YGYPVHD

-578 GTPDEQLLKLALL
+578 GSPDEQLLKLALL

-632 LDPLLANPPKG
+632 LNPLLANPPKG
-643 AKGPGSVSRLEED
+643 AKGAGSAGRLEED

-663 ERTSASAEKDANRMK
+663 ERISASAEKDANRMK
-678 LFEWLEGQCFAEHP
+678 LFEWLEGQCYTEHP
-692 EVHDALIT
+692 EVHEALVT
-700 ETRPFGVMLEIPR
+700 ETRHFGVLLEIPR
-713 LQIKGLIKPD
+713 LQIKGLVKPD
-723 QLPGGRW
+723 KLPGGRW
-730 VYEAFANRWKSDHG
+730 VYEAFASRWKNDHG
-744 TVLCAGLRVPVIPV
+744 SVLCAGLRVPVIPV
-758 KVDRDQQWA
+758 KVDREQQWA
-767 DFTIAS
+767 DFAIVS
-773 RGERREPEK
+773 REK
-782 TGASGKKEKR
+782 PRQTGKTA
-792 FTGRKRRPAEGKKAP
+792 FP
-807 AKARGKRP
+807 AKQEKGTSGHGRRNR

>member
-1 MTQGGSGKEKNGQR
+1 MG
-15 MHRPRLEAA
+15 M
-24 QKPPYDG
+24 
-31 INGNGRPLSRNFRKM
+31 GNSFSRNFRKM
-46 NTTLKDRLIRHL
+46 NNSLKDRLIRHM

-73 ALNVDSRQKQDFR
+73 ALNVDSRQKLDFR
-86 ALVDQLEEEGRLVR
+86 ALVDQMEEEGKLVR

-122 LRSGKILFLPKK
+122 LRSGKILFLPRK
-134 EDPAAAAMGW
+134 EDPAATALGW
-144 DLEAIPELELKP
+144 DTEAVPELELKP

-166 RVAVRVERKASRG
+166 RVAVRVERKAARG
-179 RRNDRRDRFAR
+179 RRNIRRNRFSS
-190 PDTGMK
+190 PDADMK

-202 TERARSRWLGTFRA
+202 TERARSRWLGVFRT
-216 GKNKLGRVLGD
+216 GKNKPGRVLGD
-227 GIGSPAS
+227 GVSSPSS

-247 GQLVSVEPVSRGE
+247 GQLVSVEPITCGE

-275 PDDPH
+275 PDEPH
-280 VDMESVIRKY
+280 VDMEAVIRKY
-290 DLPVEFPSP
+290 GLSVEFPAS
-299 VLREVETL
+299 VLRELETL
-307 SKAPSP
+307 PQTPSP
-313 RELARRE
+313 GELARRE

-334 AKDFDDAI
+334 ARDFDDAV
-342 SIKATPQGWTLAVH
+342 SITATPSGWTLAVH

-364 KPGSELDKE
+364 KPGGSLDGE

-412 CEMKFDKKGKLLGAR
+412 CEMKFDKKGKMLRAR

-441 QEAFTMMKGH
+441 QEAFAMLKGN
-451 DKGEIPSMVREAWKL
+451 DKGEVPSTVREAWNL

-490 MDKDGRVTDIITEE
+490 MDKDGRVTGIITEE

-516 LAANGAVALT
+516 LAANEAVALA
-526 LKNKNRPTIYRV
+526 LKNGNRPTIYRV

-547 FEFGQLCKL
+547 FEFGQLCRL

-578 GTPDEQLLKLALL
+578 GSPDEQLLKLALL
-591 KSLMRARYDTEPLG
+591 KSLLRARYDTEPLG

-632 LDPLLANPPKG
+632 LNPLLANPPKG
-643 AKGPGSVSRLEED
+643 AKGAGSTGRLEED

-663 ERTSASAEKDANRMK
+663 ERISASAEKDANRMK
-678 LFEWLEGQCFAEHP
+678 LFEWLEGQCYADHP
-692 EVHDALIT
+692 EVHEALVT
-700 ETRPFGVMLEIPR
+700 ETRHFGVLLEIPR
-713 LQIKGLIKPD
+713 LQIKGLVKSD
-723 QLPGGRW
+723 KLPGGRW
-730 VYEAFANRWKSDHG
+730 VYEAFASRWQNDHG
-744 TVLCAGLRVPVIPV
+744 SVLCAGLRVPVIPV
-758 KVDRDQQWA
+758 KVDREQQWA
-767 DFTIAS
+767 DFAIVS
-773 RGERREPEK
+773 REK
-782 TGASGKKEKR
+782 PRQTGKTA
-792 FTGRKRRPAEGKKAP
+792 FP
-807 AKARGKRP
+807 AKQEKGISGRGRRNR

>member
-1 MTQGGSGKEKNGQR
+1 MMVSMGMGDTF
-15 MHRPRLEAA
+15 
-24 QKPPYDG
+24 
-31 INGNGRPLSRNFRKM
+31 SRNFRKM
-46 NTTLKDRLIRHL
+46 NHSLKDRLIRHM
-58 EDGHYEPQSKSELAR
+58 EDGRYEPQSKSELAR
-73 ALNVDSRQKQDFR
+73 ALNVDSRQKLDFR
-86 ALVDQLEEEGRLVR
+86 ALVDQMEEEGKLVR

-122 LRSGKILFLPKK
+122 LRSGKILFLPRKG
-134 EDPAAAAMGW
+134 DPAAAALGW
-144 DLEAIPELELKP
+144 DTEAIPELELKP
-156 NHLGTALDGD
+156 NRLGTALDGD
-166 RVAVRVERKASRG
+166 RVTVRVERKAARS
-179 RRNDRRDRFAR
+179 RRNIRRDRFSS
-190 PDTGMK
+190 PDAGMK

-202 TERARSRWLGTFRA
+202 TERARSRWLGVFRT
-216 GKNKLGRVLGD
+216 GKNKPGRVLGD
-227 GIGSPAS
+227 GVSSPSS

-247 GQLVSVEPVSRGE
+247 GQLVSVEPVTCGE

-275 PDDPH
+275 PDEPH
-280 VDMESVIRKY
+280 VDMEAVIRKY
-290 DLPVEFPSP
+290 GLSAEFPAS
-299 VLREVETL
+299 VLRELETL
-307 SKAPSP
+307 PQNPSP
-313 RELARRE
+313 GELARRE
-320 DWTDRTVIT
+320 NWTDRTVIT

-334 AKDFDDAI
+334 ARDFDDAI
-342 SIKATPQGWTLAVH
+342 SITATPSGWTLAVH

-364 KPGSELDKE
+364 RPGGALDGE

-412 CEMKFDKKGKLLGAR
+412 CEMKFDQKGKMLRAR

-441 QEAFTMMKGH
+441 QEAFAMLKGN
-451 DKGEIPSMVREAWKL
+451 DKGEVPSTVREAWNL

-490 MDKDGRVTDIITEE
+490 MDKDGRVTGIITEE

-516 LAANGAVALT
+516 LAANEAVALA
-526 LKNKNRPTIYRV
+526 LKNGNRPTIYRV

-547 FEFGQLCKL
+547 FEFGQLCRL

-578 GTPDEQLLKLALL
+578 GSPDEQLLKLALL

-632 LDPLLANPPKG
+632 LNPLLANPPKG
-643 AKGPGSVSRLEED
+643 AKGAGSAGRLEED

-663 ERTSASAEKDANRMK
+663 ERISASAEKDANRMK
-678 LFEWLEGQCFAEHP
+678 LFEWLEGQCYTEHP
-692 EVHDALIT
+692 EVHEALVT
-700 ETRPFGVMLEIPR
+700 ETRHFGVLLEIPR
-713 LQIKGLIKPD
+713 LQIKGLVKPD
-723 QLPGGRW
+723 KLPGGRW
-730 VYEAFANRWKSDHG
+730 VYEAFASRWKNDHG
-744 TVLCAGLRVPVIPV
+744 SVLCAGLRVPVIPV
-758 KVDRDQQWA
+758 KVDREQQWA
-767 DFTIAS
+767 DFAIVS
-773 RGERREPEK
+773 REK
-782 TGASGKKEKR
+782 PRQTGKTA
-792 FTGRKRRPAEGKKAP
+792 FP
-807 AKARGKRP
+807 AKQEKGTSGHGRRNR

>member
-1 MTQGGSGKEKNGQR
+1 MMVSMGMGDTF
-15 MHRPRLEAA
+15 
-24 QKPPYDG
+24 
-31 INGNGRPLSRNFRKM
+31 SRNFRKM
-46 NTTLKDRLIRHL
+46 NHSLKDRLIRHM
-58 EDGHYEPQSKSELAR
+58 EDGRYEPQSKSELAR
-73 ALNVDSRQKQDFR
+73 ALNVDSRQKLDFR
-86 ALVDQLEEEGRLVR
+86 ALVDQMEEEGKLVR

-122 LRSGKILFLPKK
+122 LRSGKILFLPRKG
-134 EDPAAAAMGW
+134 DPAAAALGW
-144 DLEAIPELELKP
+144 DTEAIPELELKP
-156 NHLGTALDGD
+156 NRLGTALDGD
-166 RVAVRVERKASRG
+166 RVTVRVERKAARG
-179 RRNDRRDRFAR
+179 RRNIRRDRFSS
-190 PDTGMK
+190 PDAGMK

-202 TERARSRWLGTFRA
+202 TERARSRWLGVFRT
-216 GKNKLGRVLGD
+216 GKNKPGRVLGD
-227 GIGSPAS
+227 GVSSPSS

-247 GQLVSVEPVSRGE
+247 GQLVSVEPVTCGE

-275 PDDPH
+275 PDEPH
-280 VDMESVIRKY
+280 VDMEAVIRKY
-290 DLPVEFPSP
+290 GLSAEFPAS
-299 VLREVETL
+299 VLRELETL
-307 SKAPSP
+307 PQNPSP
-313 RELARRE
+313 GELARRE

-334 AKDFDDAI
+334 ARDFDDAI
-342 SIKATPQGWTLAVH
+342 SITATPSGWTLAVH

-364 KPGSELDKE
+364 RPGGALDGE

-412 CEMKFDKKGKLLGAR
+412 CEMKFDQKGKMLRAR

-441 QEAFTMMKGH
+441 QEAFAMLKGN
-451 DKGEIPSMVREAWKL
+451 DKGEVPSTVREAWNL

-490 MDKDGRVTDIITEE
+490 MDKDGRVTGIITEE

-516 LAANGAVALT
+516 LAANEAVALA
-526 LKNKNRPTIYRV
+526 LKNGNRPTIYRV
-538 HEEPDSAKL
+538 HEEPDSSKL

-556 YGHPVHD
+556 YGYPVHD

-578 GTPDEQLLKLALL
+578 GSPDEQLLKLALL

-632 LDPLLANPPKG
+632 LNPLLANPPKG
-643 AKGPGSVSRLEED
+643 AKGAGSAGRLEED

-663 ERTSASAEKDANRMK
+663 ERISASAEKDANRMK
-678 LFEWLEGQCFAEHP
+678 LFEWLEGQCYTEHP
-692 EVHDALIT
+692 EVHEALVT
-700 ETRPFGVMLEIPR
+700 ETRHFGVLLEIPR
-713 LQIKGLIKPD
+713 LQIKGLVKPD
-723 QLPGGRW
+723 KLPGGRW
-730 VYEAFANRWKSDHG
+730 VYEAFASRWKNDHG
-744 TVLCAGLRVPVIPV
+744 SVLCAGLRVPVIHV
-758 KVDRDQQWA
+758 KVDREQQWA
-767 DFTIAS
+767 DFSIVS
-773 RGERREPEK
+773 REK
-782 TGASGKKEKR
+782 PRQTGKTA
-792 FTGRKRRPAEGKKAP
+792 FP
-807 AKARGKRP
+807 AKQEKGTSGHGRRNR

>member
-1 MTQGGSGKEKNGQR
+1 MMVSMGMGDTF
-15 MHRPRLEAA
+15 
-24 QKPPYDG
+24 
-31 INGNGRPLSRNFRKM
+31 SRNFRKM
-46 NTTLKDRLIRHL
+46 NHSLKDRLIRHM
-58 EDGHYEPQSKSELAR
+58 EDGRYEPQSKSELAR
-73 ALNVDSRQKQDFR
+73 ALNVDSRQKLDFR
-86 ALVDQLEEEGRLVR
+86 ALVDQMEEEGKLVR

-122 LRSGKILFLPKK
+122 LRSGKILFLPRKG
-134 EDPAAAAMGW
+134 DPAAAALGW
-144 DLEAIPELELKP
+144 DTEAIPELELKP
-156 NHLGTALDGD
+156 NRLGTALDGD
-166 RVAVRVERKASRG
+166 RVAVRVERKAARG
-179 RRNDRRDRFAR
+179 RRNIRRDRFSS
-190 PDTGMK
+190 PDAGMK

-202 TERARSRWLGTFRA
+202 TERARSRWLGVFRT
-216 GKNKLGRVLGD
+216 GKNKPGRVLGD
-227 GIGSPAS
+227 GVSSPSS

-247 GQLVSVEPVSRGE
+247 GQLVSVEPVTCGE

-275 PDDPH
+275 PDEPH
-280 VDMESVIRKY
+280 VDMEAVIRKY
-290 DLPVEFPSP
+290 GLSAEFPAS
-299 VLREVETL
+299 VLRELETL
-307 SKAPSP
+307 PQNPSP
-313 RELARRE
+313 GELARRE
-320 DWTDRTVIT
+320 NWTDRTVIT

-334 AKDFDDAI
+334 ARDFDDAI
-342 SIKATPQGWTLAVH
+342 SITATPSGWTLAVH

-364 KPGSELDKE
+364 RPGGALDGE

-412 CEMKFDKKGKLLGAR
+412 CEMKFDQKGKMLRAR

-441 QEAFTMMKGH
+441 QEAFAMLKGN
-451 DKGEIPSMVREAWKL
+451 DKGEVPSTVREAWNL

-490 MDKDGRVTDIITEE
+490 MDKDGRVTGIITEE

-516 LAANGAVALT
+516 LAANEAVALA
-526 LKNKNRPTIYRV
+526 LKNGNRPTIYRV
-538 HEEPDSAKL
+538 HEEPDSSKL

-556 YGHPVHD
+556 YGYPVHD

-578 GTPDEQLLKLALL
+578 GSPDEQLLKLALL

-632 LDPLLANPPKG
+632 LNPLLANPPKG
-643 AKGPGSVSRLEED
+643 AKGAGSAGKLEED

-663 ERTSASAEKDANRMK
+663 ERISASAEKDANRMK
-678 LFEWLEGQCFAEHP
+678 LFEWLEGQCYTEHP
-692 EVHDALIT
+692 EVHEALVT
-700 ETRPFGVMLEIPR
+700 ETRHFGVLLEIPR
-713 LQIKGLIKPD
+713 LQIKGLVKPD
-723 QLPGGRW
+723 KLPGGRW
-730 VYEAFANRWKSDHG
+730 VYEAFASRWKNDHG
-744 TVLCAGLRVPVIPV
+744 SVLCAGLRVPVIPV
-758 KVDRDQQWA
+758 KVDREQQWA
-767 DFTIAS
+767 DFAIVS
-773 RGERREPEK
+773 REK
-782 TGASGKKEKR
+782 PRQTGKTA
-792 FTGRKRRPAEGKKAP
+792 FP
-807 AKARGKRP
+807 AKQEKGTSGHGRRNR

>member
-1 MTQGGSGKEKNGQR
+1 MMVSMGMGDTF
-15 MHRPRLEAA
+15 
-24 QKPPYDG
+24 
-31 INGNGRPLSRNFRKM
+31 SRNFRKM
-46 NTTLKDRLIRHL
+46 NHSLKDRLIRHM
-58 EDGHYEPQSKSELAR
+58 EDGRYEPQSKSELAR
-73 ALNVDSRQKQDFR
+73 ALNVDSRQKLDFR
-86 ALVDQLEEEGRLVR
+86 ALVDQMEEEGKLVR

-122 LRSGKILFLPKK
+122 LRSGKILFLPRKG
-134 EDPAAAAMGW
+134 DPAAAALGW
-144 DLEAIPELELKP
+144 DTEAIPELELKP
-156 NHLGTALDGD
+156 NRLGTALDGD
-166 RVAVRVERKASRG
+166 RVAVRVERKAARG
-179 RRNDRRDRFAR
+179 RRNIRRDRFSS
-190 PDTGMK
+190 PDAGMK

-202 TERARSRWLGTFRA
+202 TERARSRWLGVFRT
-216 GKNKLGRVLGD
+216 GKNKPGRVLGD
-227 GIGSPAS
+227 GVSSPS
-234 IELAE
+234 FIELAE

-247 GQLVSVEPVSRGE
+247 GQLVSVEPVTCGE

-275 PDDPH
+275 PDEPH
-280 VDMESVIRKY
+280 VDMEAVIRKY
-290 DLPVEFPSP
+290 GLSAEFPAS
-299 VLREVETL
+299 VLRELETL
-307 SKAPSP
+307 PQNPSP
-313 RELARRE
+313 GELARRE

-334 AKDFDDAI
+334 ARDFDDAI
-342 SIKATPQGWTLAVH
+342 SITATPSGWTLAVH

-364 KPGSELDKE
+364 RPGGALDGE

-412 CEMKFDKKGKLLGAR
+412 CEMKFDQKGKMLRAR

-441 QEAFTMMKGH
+441 QEAFAMLKGN
-451 DKGEIPSMVREAWKL
+451 DKGEVPSTVREAWNL

-490 MDKDGRVTDIITEE
+490 MDKDGRVTGIITEE

-516 LAANGAVALT
+516 LAANEAVALA
-526 LKNKNRPTIYRV
+526 LKNGNRPTIYRV
-538 HEEPDSAKL
+538 HEEPDSSKL

-556 YGHPVHD
+556 YGYPVHD

-578 GTPDEQLLKLALL
+578 GSPDEQLLKLALL

-632 LDPLLANPPKG
+632 LNPLLANPPKG
-643 AKGPGSVSRLEED
+643 AKGAGSAGMLEED

-663 ERTSASAEKDANRMK
+663 ERISASAEKDANRMK
-678 LFEWLEGQCFAEHP
+678 LFEWLEGQCYTEHP
-692 EVHDALIT
+692 EVHEALVT
-700 ETRPFGVMLEIPR
+700 ETRHFGVLLEIPR
-713 LQIKGLIKPD
+713 LQIKGLVKPD
-723 QLPGGRW
+723 KLPGGRW
-730 VYEAFANRWKSDHG
+730 VYEAFASRWKNDHG
-744 TVLCAGLRVPVIPV
+744 SVLCAGLRVPVIPV
-758 KVDRDQQWA
+758 KVDREQQWA
-767 DFTIAS
+767 DFAIVS
-773 RGERREPEK
+773 REK
-782 TGASGKKEKR
+782 PRQTGKTA
-792 FTGRKRRPAEGKKAP
+792 FP
-807 AKARGKRP
+807 AKQEKGTSGHGRRNR

>member
-1 MTQGGSGKEKNGQR
+1 MG
-15 MHRPRLEAA
+15 M
-24 QKPPYDG
+24 
-31 INGNGRPLSRNFRKM
+31 GNSFSRNFRKM
-46 NTTLKDRLIRHL
+46 NNSLKDRLIRHM

-73 ALNVDSRQKQDFR
+73 ALNVDSRQKLDFR
-86 ALVDQLEEEGRLVR
+86 ALVDQMEEEGKLVR

-122 LRSGKILFLPKK
+122 LRSGKILFLPRKG
-134 EDPAAAAMGW
+134 DPTAAALGW
-144 DLEAIPELELKP
+144 DTEAVPELELKP

-166 RVAVRVERKASRG
+166 RVAVRVERKAARG
-179 RRNDRRDRFAR
+179 RRNIRRNRFSS
-190 PDTGMK
+190 PDADMK

-202 TERARSRWLGTFRA
+202 TERARSRWLGVFRT
-216 GKNKLGRVLGD
+216 GKNKPGRVLGD
-227 GIGSPAS
+227 GVSSPSS

-247 GQLVSVEPVSRGE
+247 GQLVSVEPITCGE

-275 PDDPH
+275 PDEPH
-280 VDMESVIRKY
+280 VDMEAVIRKY
-290 DLPVEFPSP
+290 GLSVEFPAS
-299 VLREVETL
+299 VLRELETL
-307 SKAPSP
+307 PQTPSP
-313 RELARRE
+313 GELARRE

-334 AKDFDDAI
+334 ARDFDDAI
-342 SIKATPQGWTLAVH
+342 SITATPSGWTLAVH

-364 KPGSELDKE
+364 KPGGSLDGE

-388 PMLPPRL
+388 PMLPHRL

-412 CEMKFDKKGKLLGAR
+412 CEMKFDKKGKMLRAR

-441 QEAFTMMKGH
+441 QEAFAMLKGN
-451 DKGEIPSMVREAWKL
+451 DKGEVPSTVREAWNL

-490 MDKDGRVTDIITEE
+490 MDKDGRVTGIITEE

-516 LAANGAVALT
+516 LAANEAVALA
-526 LKNKNRPTIYRV
+526 LKNGNRPTIYRV

-547 FEFGQLCKL
+547 FEFGQLCRL

-563 IGQRQY
+563 IDQRQY

-578 GTPDEQLLKLALL
+578 GSPDEQLLKLALL

-632 LDPLLANPPKG
+632 LNPLLANPPKG
-643 AKGPGSVSRLEED
+643 AKGAGSTGRLEED

-663 ERTSASAEKDANRMK
+663 ERISASAEKDANRMK
-678 LFEWLEGQCFAEHP
+678 LFEWLEGQCYADHP
-692 EVHDALIT
+692 EVHEALVT
-700 ETRPFGVMLEIPR
+700 ETRHFGVLLEIPR
-713 LQIKGLIKPD
+713 LQIKGLVKPD
-723 QLPGGRW
+723 KLPGGRW
-730 VYEAFANRWKSDHG
+730 VYEAFASRWKNDHG
-744 TVLCAGLRVPVIPV
+744 SVLCAGLRVPVIPV
-758 KVDRDQQWA
+758 KVDREQQWA
-767 DFTIAS
+767 DFAIVS
-773 RGERREPEK
+773 REKPRQTGKTAFPTKQEKGISGRGRRN
-782 TGASGKKEKR
+782 R
-792 FTGRKRRPAEGKKAP
+792 
-807 AKARGKRP
+807 

>member
-1 MTQGGSGKEKNGQR
+1 MMVPMGMGDTF
-15 MHRPRLEAA
+15 
-24 QKPPYDG
+24 
-31 INGNGRPLSRNFRKM
+31 SRNFRKM
-46 NTTLKDRLIRHL
+46 NHSLKDRLIRHM
-58 EDGHYEPQSKSELAR
+58 EDGRYEPQSKSELAR
-73 ALNVDSRQKQDFR
+73 ALNVDSRQKLDFR
-86 ALVDQLEEEGRLVR
+86 ALVDQMEEEGKLVR

-122 LRSGKILFLPKK
+122 LRSGKILFLPRKG
-134 EDPAAAAMGW
+134 DPAAAALGW
-144 DLEAIPELELKP
+144 DTEAIPELELKP
-156 NHLGTALDGD
+156 NRLGTALDGD
-166 RVAVRVERKASRG
+166 RVAVRVERKAARG
-179 RRNDRRDRFAR
+179 RRNIRRDRFSS
-190 PDTGMK
+190 PDAGMK

-202 TERARSRWLGTFRA
+202 TERARSRWLGVFRT
-216 GKNKLGRVLGD
+216 GKNKPGRVLGD
-227 GIGSPAS
+227 GVSSPSS

-247 GQLVSVEPVSRGE
+247 GQLVSVEPVTCGE

-275 PDDPH
+275 PDEPH
-280 VDMESVIRKY
+280 VDMEAVIRKY
-290 DLPVEFPSP
+290 GLSAEFPAS
-299 VLREVETL
+299 VLRELETL
-307 SKAPSP
+307 PQNPSP
-313 RELARRE
+313 GELARRE
-320 DWTDRTVIT
+320 NWTDRTVIT

-334 AKDFDDAI
+334 ARDFDDAI
-342 SIKATPQGWTLAVH
+342 SITATPSGWTLAVH

-364 KPGSELDKE
+364 RPGGALDGE

-379 STYLPDRVL
+379 STYLPNRVL

-412 CEMKFDKKGKLLGAR
+412 CEMKFDQKGKMLRAR

-441 QEAFTMMKGH
+441 QEAFAMLKGN
-451 DKGEIPSMVREAWKL
+451 DKGEVPSTVREAWNL

-490 MDKDGRVTDIITEE
+490 MDKDGRVTGIITEE

-516 LAANGAVALT
+516 LAANEAVALA
-526 LKNKNRPTIYRV
+526 LKNGNRPTIYRV

-569 LNELMKSIK
+569 LNELMKFIK
-578 GTPDEQLLKLALL
+578 GSPDEQLLKLALL

-632 LDPLLANPPKG
+632 LNPLLANPPKG
-643 AKGPGSVSRLEED
+643 ARGAGSTGRLEED

-663 ERTSASAEKDANRMK
+663 ERISASAEKDANRMK
-678 LFEWLEGQCFAEHP
+678 LFEWLEGQCYTEHP
-692 EVHDALIT
+692 EVHEALVM
-700 ETRPFGVMLEIPR
+700 ETRHFGVLLEIPR
-713 LQIKGLIKPD
+713 LQIKGLVKPD
-723 QLPGGRW
+723 KLPGGRW
-730 VYEAFANRWKSDHG
+730 VYEAFASRWKNDHG
-744 TVLCAGLRVPVIPV
+744 SVLCAGLRVPVIPV
-758 KVDRDQQWA
+758 KVDREQQWA
-767 DFTIAS
+767 DFAIVS
-773 RGERREPEK
+773 REK
-782 TGASGKKEKR
+782 PRQTGKTAVPVKQEKR
-792 FTGRKRRPAEGKKAP
+792 TSGRGRRD
-807 AKARGKRP
+807 R

>member
-1 MTQGGSGKEKNGQR
+1 MMVPMGMGDTF
-15 MHRPRLEAA
+15 
-24 QKPPYDG
+24 
-31 INGNGRPLSRNFRKM
+31 SRNFRKM
-46 NTTLKDRLIRHL
+46 NHSLKDRLIRHM
-58 EDGHYEPQSKSELAR
+58 EDGRYEPQSKSELAR
-73 ALNVDSRQKQDFR
+73 ALNVDSRQKLDFR
-86 ALVDQLEEEGRLVR
+86 ALVDQMEEEGKLVR

-122 LRSGKILFLPKK
+122 LRSGKILFLPRKG
-134 EDPAAAAMGW
+134 DPAAAALGW
-144 DLEAIPELELKP
+144 DTEAIPELELKP
-156 NHLGTALDGD
+156 NRLGTALDGD
-166 RVAVRVERKASRG
+166 RVAVRVERKAARG
-179 RRNDRRDRFAR
+179 RRNIRRDRFSS
-190 PDTGMK
+190 PDAGMK

-202 TERARSRWLGTFRA
+202 TERARSRWLGVFRT
-216 GKNKLGRVLGD
+216 GKNKPGRVLGD
-227 GIGSPAS
+227 GVSSPSS

-247 GQLVSVEPVSRGE
+247 GQLVSVEPVTCGE

-275 PDDPH
+275 PDEPH
-280 VDMESVIRKY
+280 VDMEAVIRKY
-290 DLPVEFPSP
+290 GLSAEFPAS
-299 VLREVETL
+299 VLRELETL
-307 SKAPSP
+307 PQNPSP
-313 RELARRE
+313 GELARRE
-320 DWTDRTVIT
+320 NWTDRTVIT

-334 AKDFDDAI
+334 ARDFDDAI
-342 SIKATPQGWTLAVH
+342 SITATPSGWTLAVH

-364 KPGSELDKE
+364 RPGGALDGE

-388 PMLPPRL
+388 PMHPPRL

-412 CEMKFDKKGKLLGAR
+412 CEMKFDQKGKMLRAR

-441 QEAFTMMKGH
+441 QEAFAMLKGN
-451 DKGEIPSMVREAWKL
+451 DKGEVPSTVREAWNL

-490 MDKDGRVTDIITEE
+490 MDKDGRVTGIITEE

-516 LAANGAVALT
+516 LAANEAVALA
-526 LKNKNRPTIYRV
+526 LKNGNRPTIYRV
-538 HEEPDSAKL
+538 HEEPDSSKL

-578 GTPDEQLLKLALL
+578 GSPDEQLLKLALL

-632 LDPLLANPPKG
+632 LNPLLANPPKG
-643 AKGPGSVSRLEED
+643 SKGAGSAGRLEED

-663 ERTSASAEKDANRMK
+663 ERISASAEKDANRMK
-678 LFEWLEGQCFAEHP
+678 LFEWLEGQCYTEHP
-692 EVHDALIT
+692 EVHEALVT
-700 ETRPFGVMLEIPR
+700 ETRHFGVLLEIPR
-713 LQIKGLIKPD
+713 LQIKGLVKPD
-723 QLPGGRW
+723 KLPGGRW
-730 VYEAFANRWKSDHG
+730 VYEAFASRWKNDHG
-744 TVLCAGLRVPVIPV
+744 SVLCAGLRVPVIPV
-758 KVDRDQQWA
+758 KVDREQQWA
-767 DFTIAS
+767 DFAIVS
-773 RGERREPEK
+773 REK
-782 TGASGKKEKR
+782 PRQTGKTA
-792 FTGRKRRPAEGKKAP
+792 FP
-807 AKARGKRP
+807 AKQEKGTSGHGRRNR

>member
-1 MTQGGSGKEKNGQR
+1 MMVPMGMGDTF
-15 MHRPRLEAA
+15 
-24 QKPPYDG
+24 
-31 INGNGRPLSRNFRKM
+31 SRNFRKM
-46 NTTLKDRLIRHL
+46 NHSLKDRLIRHM
-58 EDGHYEPQSKSELAR
+58 EDGRYEPQSKSELAR
-73 ALNVDSRQKQDFR
+73 ALNVDSRQKLDFR
-86 ALVDQLEEEGRLVR
+86 ALVDQMEEEGKLVR

-122 LRSGKILFLPKK
+122 LRSGKILFLPRKG
-134 EDPAAAAMGW
+134 DPAAAALGW
-144 DLEAIPELELKP
+144 DTEAIPELELKP
-156 NHLGTALDGD
+156 NRLGTALDGD
-166 RVAVRVERKASRG
+166 RVAVRVERKAARG
-179 RRNDRRDRFAR
+179 RRNIRRDRFSS
-190 PDTGMK
+190 PDAGMK

-202 TERARSRWLGTFRA
+202 TERARSRWLGVFRT
-216 GKNKLGRVLGD
+216 GKNKPGRVLGD
-227 GIGSPAS
+227 GVSSPSS

-247 GQLVSVEPVSRGE
+247 GQLVSVEPVTCGE

-275 PDDPH
+275 PDEPH
-280 VDMESVIRKY
+280 VDMEAVIRKY
-290 DLPVEFPSP
+290 GLSAEFPAS
-299 VLREVETL
+299 VLRELETL
-307 SKAPSP
+307 PQNPSP
-313 RELARRE
+313 GELARRE
-320 DWTDRTVIT
+320 NWTDRTVIT

-334 AKDFDDAI
+334 ARDFDDAI
-342 SIKATPQGWTLAVH
+342 SITATPSGWTLAVH

-364 KPGSELDKE
+364 RPGGALDGE

-412 CEMKFDKKGKLLGAR
+412 CEMKFDQKGKMLRAR

-441 QEAFTMMKGH
+441 QEAFAMLKGN
-451 DKGEIPSMVREAWKL
+451 DKGEVPSTVREAWNL

-490 MDKDGRVTDIITEE
+490 MDKDGRVTGIITEE

-516 LAANGAVALT
+516 LAANEAVALA
-526 LKNKNRPTIYRV
+526 LKNGNRPTIYRV
-538 HEEPDSAKL
+538 HEEPDSSKL

-556 YGHPVHD
+556 YGYPVHD

-578 GTPDEQLLKLALL
+578 GSPDEQLLKLALL

-632 LDPLLANPPKG
+632 LNPLLANPPKG
-643 AKGPGSVSRLEED
+643 AKGAGSAGRLEED

-663 ERTSASAEKDANRMK
+663 ERISASAEKDANRMK
-678 LFEWLEGQCFAEHP
+678 LFEWLEGQCYTEHP
-692 EVHDALIT
+692 EVHEALVT
-700 ETRPFGVMLEIPR
+700 ETRHFGVLLEIPR
-713 LQIKGLIKPD
+713 LQIKGLVKPD
-723 QLPGGRW
+723 KLPGGRW
-730 VYEAFANRWKSDHG
+730 VYEAFASRWKNDHG
-744 TVLCAGLRVPVIPV
+744 SVLCAGLRVPVIRV
-758 KVDRDQQWA
+758 KVDREQQWA
-767 DFTIAS
+767 DFAIVS
-773 RGERREPEK
+773 REK
-782 TGASGKKEKR
+782 PRQTGKTA
-792 FTGRKRRPAEGKKAP
+792 FP
-807 AKARGKRP
+807 AKQEKGTSGHGRRNR

>member
-1 MTQGGSGKEKNGQR
+1 MMVPMGMGDTF
-15 MHRPRLEAA
+15 
-24 QKPPYDG
+24 
-31 INGNGRPLSRNFRKM
+31 SRNFRKM
-46 NTTLKDRLIRHL
+46 NHSLKDRLIRHM
-58 EDGHYEPQSKSELAR
+58 EDGRYEPQSKSELAR
-73 ALNVDSRQKQDFR
+73 ALNVDSRQKLDFR
-86 ALVDQLEEEGRLVR
+86 ALVDQMEEEGKLVR

-122 LRSGKILFLPKK
+122 LRSGKILFLPRKG
-134 EDPAAAAMGW
+134 DPAAAALGW
-144 DLEAIPELELKP
+144 DTEAVPELELKP
-156 NHLGTALDGD
+156 NRLGTALDGD
-166 RVAVRVERKASRG
+166 RVAVRVERKEARG
-179 RRNDRRDRFAR
+179 RRNIRRDRFSS
-190 PDTGMK
+190 PDAGMK

-202 TERARSRWLGTFRA
+202 TERARSRWLGVFRT
-216 GKNKLGRVLGD
+216 GKNKPGRVLGD
-227 GIGSPAS
+227 GVSSPSS

-247 GQLVSVEPVSRGE
+247 GQLVSVEPVTCGE

-275 PDDPH
+275 PDEPH
-280 VDMESVIRKY
+280 VDMEAVIRKY
-290 DLPVEFPSP
+290 GLSAEFPAS
-299 VLREVETL
+299 VLRELETL
-307 SKAPSP
+307 PQNPSP
-313 RELARRE
+313 GELARRE

-334 AKDFDDAI
+334 ARDFDDAI
-342 SIKATPQGWTLAVH
+342 SITATPSGWTLAVH

-364 KPGSELDKE
+364 RPGGALDGE

-412 CEMKFDKKGKLLGAR
+412 CEMKFDQKGKMLRAR

-441 QEAFTMMKGH
+441 QEAFAMLKGN
-451 DKGEIPSMVREAWKL
+451 DKGEVPSTVREAWNL

-490 MDKDGRVTDIITEE
+490 MDKDGRVTGIITEE

-516 LAANGAVALT
+516 LAANEAVALA
-526 LKNKNRPTIYRV
+526 LKNGNRPTIYRV

-569 LNELMKSIK
+569 LNELMKFIK
-578 GTPDEQLLKLALL
+578 GSPDEQLLKLALL

-632 LDPLLANPPKG
+632 LNPLLANPPKG
-643 AKGPGSVSRLEED
+643 ARGAGSTGRLEED

-663 ERTSASAEKDANRMK
+663 ERISASAEKDANRMK
-678 LFEWLEGQCFAEHP
+678 LFEWLEGQCYTDHP
-692 EVHDALIT
+692 EVHEALVM
-700 ETRPFGVMLEIPR
+700 ETRHFGVLLEIPR
-713 LQIKGLIKPD
+713 LQIKGLVKPD
-723 QLPGGRW
+723 KLPGGRW
-730 VYEAFANRWKSDHG
+730 VYEAFASRWKNDHG
-744 TVLCAGLRVPVIPV
+744 SVLCAGLRVPVIPV
-758 KVDRDQQWA
+758 KVDREQQWA
-767 DFTIAS
+767 DFAIVS
-773 RGERREPEK
+773 REK
-782 TGASGKKEKR
+782 PRQTGKTAVPVKQEKR
-792 FTGRKRRPAEGKKAP
+792 TSGRGRRD
-807 AKARGKRP
+807 R

>member
-1 MTQGGSGKEKNGQR
+1 MMVSMGMGDTF
-15 MHRPRLEAA
+15 
-24 QKPPYDG
+24 
-31 INGNGRPLSRNFRKM
+31 SRNFRKM
-46 NTTLKDRLIRHL
+46 NHSLKDRLIRHM
-58 EDGHYEPQSKSELAR
+58 EDGRYEPQSKSELAR
-73 ALNVDSRQKQDFR
+73 ALNVDSRQKLDFR
-86 ALVDQLEEEGRLVR
+86 ALVDQMEEEGKLVR

-122 LRSGKILFLPKK
+122 LRSGKILFLPRKG
-134 EDPAAAAMGW
+134 DPAAAALGW
-144 DLEAIPELELKP
+144 DTEAIPELELKP
-156 NHLGTALDGD
+156 NRLGTALDGD
-166 RVAVRVERKASRG
+166 RVTVRVERKAARG
-179 RRNDRRDRFAR
+179 RRNIRRDRFSS
-190 PDTGMK
+190 PDAGMK

-202 TERARSRWLGTFRA
+202 TERARSRWLGVFRT
-216 GKNKLGRVLGD
+216 GKNKPGRVLGD
-227 GIGSPAS
+227 GVSSPSS

-247 GQLVSVEPVSRGE
+247 GQLVSVEPVTCGE

-275 PDDPH
+275 PDEPH
-280 VDMESVIRKY
+280 VDMEAVIRKY
-290 DLPVEFPSP
+290 GLSAEFPAS
-299 VLREVETL
+299 VLRELETL
-307 SKAPSP
+307 PQNPSP
-313 RELARRE
+313 GELARRE

-334 AKDFDDAI
+334 ARDFDDAI
-342 SIKATPQGWTLAVH
+342 SITATPSGWTLAVH

-364 KPGSELDKE
+364 RPGGALDGE

-412 CEMKFDKKGKLLGAR
+412 CEMKFDQKGKMLRAR

-441 QEAFTMMKGH
+441 QEAFAMLKGN
-451 DKGEIPSMVREAWKL
+451 DKGEVPSTVREAWNL

-490 MDKDGRVTDIITEE
+490 MDKDGRVTGIITEE

-516 LAANGAVALT
+516 LAANEAVALA
-526 LKNKNRPTIYRV
+526 LKNGNRPTIYRV
-538 HEEPDSAKL
+538 HEEPDSSKL

-556 YGHPVHD
+556 YGYPVHD

-578 GTPDEQLLKLALL
+578 GSPDKQLLKLALL

-632 LDPLLANPPKG
+632 LNPLLANPPKG
-643 AKGPGSVSRLEED
+643 AKGAGSAGRLEED

-663 ERTSASAEKDANRMK
+663 ERISASAEKDANRMK
-678 LFEWLEGQCFAEHP
+678 LFEWLEGQCYTEHP
-692 EVHDALIT
+692 EVHEALVT
-700 ETRPFGVMLEIPR
+700 ETRHFGVLLEIPR
-713 LQIKGLIKPD
+713 LQIKGLVKPD
-723 QLPGGRW
+723 KLPGGRW
-730 VYEAFANRWKSDHG
+730 VYEAFASRWKNDHG
-744 TVLCAGLRVPVIPV
+744 SVLCAGLRVPVIPV
-758 KVDRDQQWA
+758 KVDREQQWA
-767 DFTIAS
+767 DFSIVS
-773 RGERREPEK
+773 REK
-782 TGASGKKEKR
+782 PRQTGKTA
-792 FTGRKRRPAEGKKAP
+792 FP
-807 AKARGKRP
+807 AKQEKGTSGHGRRNR